1 MQTLAKI
8 VNWIVR
14 VTGYAV
20 GAILILA
27 VAALAIF
34 GFTSFGARIVTERI
48 ASTLS
53 NRDMTIEVREPEGLL
68 TGGLRAAEISLSDTR
83 GVFAEIHGVAI
94 DWNPLALLTGTFHA
108 KRFQIDT
115 INVLRKP
122 VRTLPSRPGA
132 ENSGGFALPV
142 KIDVDHVALPDI
154 KLAEAFA
161 GRAFALAAN
170 GSLSADGDGGEAMVN
185 VSRHA
190 VPDARLTAD
199 IAYAPAENRLRLKA
213 ELAEPKGGLLA
224 GFLGLP
230 DNPAV
235 NIDLDGQGPIS
246 DWTGK
251 VQAAL
256 DGQQR
261 AAIEG
266 RHAIGTDGLHH
277 LDLKGGGDL
286 SSLLPAAFRP
296 LFAGQT
302 NIDLAATFDD
312 HGKLDIQT
320 GNIATGSVVIAAS
333 GALDPAGN
341 NSLNANLLGTSG
353 PVDFRWPLA
362 EGEARFLI
370 SGLNLALTGEA
381 QTARLS
387 LSGSLDSATLP
398 QADIGNVKLT
408 AKSDA
413 FNLAARSGSV
423 QLRLVAGD
431 ATFAEPNL
439 NRAVQG
445 PITIAAPLQISPG
458 DIGFNGTTVESAN
471 INGSLNGSYRLAD
484 RALTGNVKLSVE
496 PAALPAAATSRF
508 DQPILVES
516 QVTGTIPSKLALS
529 NLVLKSGTLEAAGN
543 VALDGSMLNADLS
556 GRLPDIG
563 KLMTGASG
571 GAGYALRIGG
581 ELPAISVT
589 ANIKAPSLEIA
600 DRALADLNIDLWGVA
615 DPKAPQGKFAAT
627 GTIDGQPLGIN
638 GDIRSENGKTNIPA
652 LTADVGGNRLTG
664 NLELSPS
671 FTPSGALTFDF
682 PKLGLLAALGG
693 QKAEGDLKG
702 SLGIDSH
709 DGKIALKLVASGASI
724 RRDTLAIAKPD
735 IDLTVSDLSTLA
747 ANGTLRA
754 EEVAAGA
761 NKLGGLSLSF
771 TKQQDRT
778 NFDLDAAYDGN
789 PVMADGTI
797 EMAAGNIGLNLDR
810 LSASPRNI
818 LIELAAPT
826 RVTVTGGVAN
836 LDGLTLKTG
845 AGSVSVTGSAG
856 ETLKLDAI
864 IKELPASLV
873 DGFVPNL
880 SAGGTISGTIAVTGT
895 PAAPIADFKL
905 DWKDATTGQ
914 LKGAGLAPL
923 GIIASGKFADKK
935 LDFDT
940 TIAGADSLL
949 LKTSGDVGLADPT
962 TPVLDIDADILNLP
976 AQVANGFVSDLA
988 AEGAITGKV
997 TASGSLKA
1005 PTANFDLAWKNA
1017 ATSHTKRAG
1026 LAALDVTASGKFAG
1040 DKLDFDAAAS
1050 GANNLSLKANGNV
1063 DLTGTTVG
1071 SVKADATLNNIP
1083 AAIANGFVPDLAAEG
1098 AFSGTVAA
1106 SGSLAAPIAD
1116 FDLHWQNA
1124 ATSHTKRAGL
1134 TGLEARASGKFADNK
1149 LDFDAAASGANNLSL
1164 KANGNVDITG
1174 TTVGSVKVNATL
1186 DNISVAIANGFVPDL
1201 AAEGALSGTVAASGS
1216 LAAPI
1221 ADFDLHWQNAAT
1233 SHTKRAG
1240 LTGLDATASGKFAD
1254 NKLDFDAVVAGADSL
1269 SLKANGN
1276 VAVTGTTIG
1285 TVAADATL
1293 SNIPASLANSF
1304 VADLAA
1310 EGTVS
1315 GRISAAGSLSA
1326 PTANFDLNW
1335 KDAATSHTKRAGLA
1349 ALDITAS
1356 GKFADNKL
1364 DFNAAAGGDQGLSL
1378 KAMGNV
1384 ALAGTA
1390 IDSVN
1395 VDAEIA
1401 KLPAALANAFVP
1413 DLAAGG
1419 IISGTLSAAGTPAAP
1434 KADFKLDW
1442 TGAATSHTRS
1452 AHLSGLALAASG
1464 HLADNKLDFNTNL
1477 GGKDGLSLN
1486 AAGNVAISGTSIRNI
1501 DVKADLANLPAGLAN
1516 GFVPGLAAEG
1526 TVSGTASAS
1535 GALPKPAVDFK
1546 LDWKNA
1552 ATAQTRSSGLSGLS
1566 AAVTGKFANDRVDFD
1581 ASLAGKDG
1589 MLAKAAGG
1597 ATIAGTAIR
1606 DLSINADIP
1615 ALPANIANAFVP
1627 GLGAEGTLS
1636 ASAQTSGTP
1645 ADPIVDFKLN
1655 WKDAATSHTKA
1666 AGLSRLALA
1675 ATGKYA
1681 GDRLDFDADL
1691 SGGGGIS
1698 LKAAGNLSIAGTTI
1712 RSIDVTANAAN
1723 VPAAIA
1729 NGFVPG
1735 IGAEGTISATAKVT
1749 GTLSSPVVDFKVD
1762 WKNAATSQ
1770 TKGAGLSPFTIG
1782 ASGKLADNRLTVD
1795 TNLAGDAGMSLKGG
1809 GSVVISG
1816 NRALDMRFNGNV
1828 PFAVLGAPLA
1838 QQGFVAD
1845 GVAKVDLK
1853 IGGTAAAPVING
1865 TVSTSGAKLVDVRR
1879 NLAVNNLAATVT
1891 FNGNQAVISR
1901 LSGNL
1906 GGGGTISASGT
1917 IGIQPAG
1924 GFPADISIKL
1934 DKAVYVDGTLVV
1946 STVNG
1951 TVGLRGPILSA
1962 TLSGK
1967 LRLDKTSITV
1977 PERLPTSLREIDIRH
1992 KNAPRAVLAQLRDD
2006 GERKPGEKSSTIT
2019 LDLEIDAPSQIF
2031 VRGRGI
2037 DAELGGLV
2045 TIRGTAA
2052 APSVTGGFTMR
2063 RGRLIILNRRLNFS
2077 DKSKITFAGD
2087 LTPALD
2093 MEATST
2099 SGTTTLTV
2107 DVSGLATDPSITFSS
2122 SPQLPQDEV
2131 LAQLIFGQSMSK
2143 LSPVQIA
2150 QLADAVSQLAGNRS
2164 TSLFEGLRNQLGVDD
2179 FDISTDAKG
2188 QTSVSVGRYL
2198 NDRTYFELQQ
2208 GGSAGAK
2215 AIINLDVGRGVK
2227 LRGVAGGNGAGE
2239 AGIVYEREY

>member
-1 MQTLAKI
+1 MQTLTKI

-14 VTGYAV
+14 LTGYVV

-27 VAALAIF
+27 VVALAIF
-34 GFTSFGARIVTERI
+34 GFTSFGARIVTEKI

-53 NRDMTIEVREPEGLL
+53 NRDMTIEVREPQGLL
-68 TGGLRAAEISLSDTR
+68 TGGLRAAEISISDTR

-94 DWNPLALLTGTFHA
+94 DWNPFALLTGTFHA
-108 KRFQIDT
+108 KRFEIEA

-122 VRTLPSRPGA
+122 VRTLPSRPET
-132 ENSGGFALPV
+132 ENSGGFSLPIKV
-142 KIDVDHVALPDI
+142 DVDRIALPDI
-154 KLAEAFA
+154 KLAAPLT
-161 GRAFALAAN
+161 GRAFALAAE
-170 GSLSADGDGGEAMVN
+170 GTLSANGDGGEAVVN
-185 VSRHA
+185 VSRHE
-190 VPDARLTAD
+190 VPDARLAAD
-199 IAYAPAENRLRLKA
+199 IAFAPAENRLRLKA
-213 ELAEPKGGLLA
+213 QLSEPKGGLLA

-230 DNPAV
+230 DSPAV

-246 DWTGK
+246 DWKGK
-251 VQAAL
+251 LQAAL

-261 AAIEG
+261 AAIEA
-266 RHAIGTDGLHH
+266 RHQITEDGLHH

-286 SSLLPAAFRP
+286 SSLLPSAFRP

-302 NIDLAATFDD
+302 NIDLAATFDN
-312 HGKLDIQT
+312 HGKIDIQT

-333 GALDPAGN
+333 GTLDPAGN

-370 SGLNLALTGEA
+370 SGLNLALTGDA
-381 QTARLS
+381 QAARLNV
-387 LSGSLDSATLP
+387 SGSLDTATLP
-398 QADIGNVKLT
+398 QANIGNIKLT

-431 ATFAEPNL
+431 TTFAEPNL

-445 PITIAAPLQISPG
+445 PITIASPLQISPSS
-458 DIGFNGTTVESAN
+458 IGFNGTTVESAN
-471 INGSLNGSYRLAD
+471 INGGLNGSYRLTD
-484 RALTGNVKLSVE
+484 QALTGNLKLTIN
-496 PAALPAAATSRF
+496 PAALPAAVTSRF
-508 DQPILVES
+508 DGPISLES
-516 QVTGTIPSKLALS
+516 QVVGTIPSKFALS

-563 KLMTGASG
+563 KLIPGASG
-571 GAGYALRIGG
+571 GAGYALRVGG

-589 ANIKAPSLEIA
+589 ANLKAPSLEMA
-600 DRALADLNIDLWGVA
+600 DRVLGNLNIDLSGLA
-615 DPKAPQGKFAAT
+615 DPKASQGRIAAT
-627 GTIDGQPLGIN
+627 GTIDGQPIGIN
-638 GDIRSENGKTNIPA
+638 GDIRSQDGKTSIPA
-652 LTADVGGNRLTG
+652 LTADIGDNRLTG
-664 NLELSPS
+664 NVELSSSLEP
-671 FTPSGALTFDF
+671 TGALTFDF
-682 PKLGLLAALGG
+682 PNIGLLAALGG

-702 SLGIDSH
+702 SLGVSSN
-709 DGKIALKLVASGASI
+709 GGRIALKLLATGGSI
-724 RRDTLAIAKPD
+724 RRDTLAIVKPD
-735 IDLTVSDLSTLA
+735 IHVTVSDLKALA
-747 ANGTLRA
+747 ANGTVKA
-754 EEVAAGA
+754 EEVSAGTNRLA
-761 NKLGGLSLSF
+761 GLSLDF
-771 TKQQDRT
+771 TKQQDHT
-778 NFDLDAAYDGN
+778 DFDLDAAYDGN
-789 PVMADGTI
+789 PVL
-797 EMAAGNIGLNLDR
+797 AAGNIEAAGGTMHLNLDR
-810 LSASPRNI
+810 FSASPRNI
-818 LIELAAPT
+818 PIELAAPT
-826 RVTVTGGVAN
+826 QVAIGGGAASLN
-836 LDGLTLKTG
+836 GLTLKTG
-845 AGSVSVTGSAG
+845 TGSVTVTGSAG
-856 ETLKLDAI
+856 ETLKIDADI
-864 IKELPASLV
+864 RELPAALAN
-873 DGFVPNL
+873 GFVPNL
-880 SAGGTISGTIAVTGT
+880 SAGGMISGTIAVTGT
-895 PAAPIADFKL
+895 PAAPVADFKL

-914 LKGAGLAPL
+914 TKGAGLLPL
-923 GIIASGKFADKK
+923 GITAVGKFADNK

-940 TIAGADSLL
+940 TVGSNDGLSLKAAGNVA
-949 LKTSGDVGLADPT
+949 LADPKA
-962 TPVLDIDADILNLP
+962 PVLDVNADILNLP
-976 AQVANGFVSDLA
+976 A
-988 AEGAITGKV
+988 
-997 TASGSLKA
+997 
-1005 PTANFDLAWKNA
+1005 
-1017 ATSHTKRAG
+1017 R
-1026 LAALDVTASGKFAG
+1026 
-1040 DKLDFDAAAS
+1040 
-1050 GANNLSLKANGNV
+1050 
-1063 DLTGTTVG
+1063 
-1071 SVKADATLNNIP
+1071 
-1083 AAIANGFVPDLAAEG
+1083 IANGFVPDLAAEG
-1098 AFSGTVAA
+1098 AITGKLAA
-1106 SGSLAAPIAD
+1106 SGSLANPTAN
-1116 FDLHWQNA
+1116 FDLDWKSA
-1124 ATSHTKRAGL
+1124 ATSQTKRAGL
-1134 TGLEARASGKFADNK
+1134 ADLAVKASGKFADNK
-1149 LDFDAAASGANNLSL
+1149 LDFDTVIGGPNSLSL
-1164 KANGNVDITG
+1164 KATGNVAVKG
-1174 TTVGSVKVNATL
+1174 TTIDTVKVDAALANVPA
-1186 DNISVAIANGFVPDL
+1186 NIANSFVPDL
-1201 AAEGALSGTVAASGS
+1201 AAEGAISGRVSASGS
-1216 LAAPI
+1216 LFAPT
-1221 ADFDLHWQNAAT
+1221 ANFDLNWKNAAM

-1240 LTGLDATASGKFAD
+1240 LAALGVTASGKLAD
-1254 NKLDFDAVVAGADSL
+1254 NKLDFDTGIVGANSL
-1269 SLKANGN
+1269 SLTATGN
-1276 VAVTGTTIG
+1276 VAITGTTIG
-1285 TVAADATL
+1285 NVTVDAALA
-1293 SNIPASLANSF
+1293 NIPANIANSF
-1304 VADLAA
+1304 VPDLAA
-1310 EGTVS
+1310 EGAISGTVS
-1315 GRISAAGSLSA
+1315 ASGSPSA

-1349 ALDITAS
+1349 ALGMTAS
-1356 GKFADNKL
+1356 GKFAENKL
-1364 DFNAAAGGDQGLSL
+1364 DFNAAVSGDKELSL
-1378 KAMGNV
+1378 KATGNV
-1384 ALAGTA
+1384 ALAGRA
-1390 IDSVN
+1390 IDSIK

-1401 KLPAALANAFVP
+1401 KLPASLANAFVP

-1419 IISGTLSAAGTPAAP
+1419 TISGTMSAAGTAAAP

-1442 TGAATSHTRS
+1442 TDAATSQTRS
-1452 AHLSGLALAASG
+1452 ARLSGLALAASG
-1464 HLADNKLDFNTNL
+1464 RFADNRLDFDANL
-1477 GGKDGLSLN
+1477 AGQDGLSLK
-1486 AAGNVAISGTSIRNI
+1486 AAGNVAISGTSVRNL

-1552 ATAQTRSSGLSGLS
+1552 ATAQTKSSGLSGLS
-1566 AAVTGKFANDRVDFD
+1566 AAASGKFANDRVDFD
-1581 ASLAGKDG
+1581 ANLAGKDG
-1589 MLAKAAGG
+1589 VLAKATGG
-1597 ATIAGTAIR
+1597 VTIAGTAIR

-1636 ASAQTSGTP
+1636 ANAVTSGTP
-1645 ADPIVDFKLN
+1645 ANPIVDFKLD

-1666 AGLSRLALA
+1666 AGLARLALA

-1681 GDRLDFDADL
+1681 GDRLDFDANL
-1691 SGGGGIS
+1691 TGGGGIA
-1698 LKAAGNLSIAGTTI
+1698 LKAAGNLSIAGTSI
-1712 RSIDVTANAAN
+1712 RSIDVTANATN
-1723 VPAAIA
+1723 VPAGIA

-1735 IGAEGTISATAKVT
+1735 LAAEGAVSATAKAT
-1749 GTLSSPVVDFKVD
+1749 GALSAPSVDFKVD

-1782 ASGKLADNRLTVD
+1782 ASGKLAENRLTVD
-1795 TNLAGDAGMSLKGG
+1795 TSLAGDAGMSLKGG
-1809 GSVVISG
+1809 GSVVITG
-1816 NRALDMRFNGNV
+1816 ARAIDMRFTGNL

-1845 GVAKVDLK
+1845 GVATVNLQ

-1865 TVSTSGAKLVDVRR
+1865 TVSTNGAKLVDVRR
-1879 NLAVNNLAATVT
+1879 NLAVNNLAATIT
-1891 FNGNQAVISR
+1891 FNGSQAVISR

-1951 TVGLRGPILSA
+1951 TLGLRGPITNA

-1977 PERLPTSLREIDIRH
+1977 PEKLPTSLREIDIRH

-2006 GERKPGEKSSTIT
+2006 GERKPGEKSSVIT
-2019 LDLEIDAPSQIF
+2019 LDLEIDAPSHIF

-2052 APSVTGGFTMR
+2052 APIVTGGFTMR
-2063 RGRLIILNRRLNFS
+2063 RGRLTILNRRLDFS
-2077 DKSKITFAGD
+2077 DKSRITFVGD

-2093 MEATST
+2093 MEATSA
-2099 SGTTTLTV
+2099 SGSTTLTV
-2107 DVSGLATDPSITFSS
+2107 DVAGLATDPAITFSS
-2122 SPQLPQDEV
+2122 SPELPQDEV

-2179 FDISTDAKG
+2179 FDVSTDSKG

-2215 AIINLDVGRGVK
+2215 AVINLDVGRGVK
-2227 LRGVAGGNGAGE
+2227 LRGGAGGNGEGE

>member
-1 MQTLAKI
+1 MQTLTKI

-14 VTGYAV
+14 LTGYAV

-27 VAALAIF
+27 VVALAIF

-53 NRDMTIEVREPEGLL
+53 NRDMTIEVREPQGLL

-108 KRFQIDT
+108 KHFEIQA

-122 VRTLPSRPGA
+122 VRTLPSRPAA
-132 ENSGGFALPV
+132 ENAGGFSLPIKV
-142 KIDVDHVALPDI
+142 DIDRIALPDI
-154 KLAEAFA
+154 KLAAPFA
-161 GRAFALAAN
+161 GRAFALAAE
-170 GSLSADGDGGEAMVN
+170 GSLSANGEGGEAIVN

-190 VPDARLTAD
+190 VPDARLAAD
-199 IAYAPAENRLRLKA
+199 IAFAPAENRLRLKA
-213 ELAEPKGGLLA
+213 QLSEPKGGLLA

-230 DNPAV
+230 DSPAV

-246 DWTGK
+246 DWKGK

-261 AAIEG
+261 AAIET
-266 RHAIGTDGLHH
+266 RHQITADGLHH

-286 SSLLPAAFRP
+286 SSLLPSAFRP

-302 NIDLAATFDD
+302 NIDLATTFDD
-312 HGKLDIQT
+312 RGKIDIQT

-333 GALDPAGN
+333 GTLDPAGN

-362 EGEARFLI
+362 DGEARFLI
-370 SGLNLALTGEA
+370 SGLNLALTGDA
-381 QTARLS
+381 QAARLNV
-387 LSGSLDSATLP
+387 SGSLDTATLP
-398 QADIGNVKLT
+398 QANIGNIKLT

-431 ATFAEPNL
+431 ATFADPNL

-445 PITIAAPLQISPG
+445 PVTIASPLQISP
-458 DIGFNGTTVESAN
+458 DSIGFNGTTVESAN
-471 INGSLNGSYRLAD
+471 INGGLNGSYRQTD
-484 RALTGNVKLSVE
+484 KALTGNLKLTIN
-496 PAALPAAATSRF
+496 PAALPVAATGRF
-508 DQPILVES
+508 DGPISLES
-516 QVTGTIPSKLALS
+516 QVVGTIPSKFALS

-543 VALDGSMLNADLS
+543 VALDDGMLNADLS

-563 KLMTGASG
+563 KLIPGASG
-571 GAGYALRIGG
+571 GAGYALRVGG

-589 ANIKAPSLEIA
+589 ANLKAPSLEMA
-600 DRALADLNIDLWGVA
+600 DRVLGNLNIDLSGLA
-615 DPKAPQGKFAAT
+615 DPKAPQGRIAAT
-627 GTIDGQPLGIN
+627 GTIDGQPISIN
-638 GDIRSENGKTNIPA
+638 GDISSQSGKTSIPA
-652 LTADVGGNRLTG
+652 LTADIGGNRLTG
-664 NLELSPS
+664 NVELSPS
-671 FTPSGALTFDF
+671 LEPTGALTFDF
-682 PKLGLLAALGG
+682 PNIGLLAALGG

-702 SLGIDSH
+702 SLGVSS
-709 DGKIALKLVASGASI
+709 DGGRIALKLLATGGSI
-724 RRDTLAIAKPD
+724 RRDTLAIVKPD
-735 IDLTVSDLSTLA
+735 IDVTVSDLKALA
-747 ANGTLRA
+747 ANGTVKA
-754 EEVAAGA
+754 EEVSAGTNRLA
-761 NKLGGLSLSF
+761 GLSLDF
-771 TKQQDRT
+771 TKQQNHTD
-778 NFDLDAAYDGN
+778 FDLDAAYDGN
-789 PVMADGTI
+789 PVL
-797 EMAAGNIGLNLDR
+797 AAGNIEAAGGTMHLNLER
-810 LSASPRNI
+810 FSASPRNI
-818 LIELAAPT
+818 PIELAAPT
-826 RVTVTGGVAN
+826 QVAIGGGAAN
-836 LDGLTLKTG
+836 LNGVTLKTG
-845 AGSVSVTGSAG
+845 TGSVTVTGSAG
-856 ETLKLDAI
+856 ETLKLDAEI
-864 IKELPASLV
+864 RELPATLAN
-873 DGFVPNL
+873 GFVPNL
-880 SAGGTISGTIAVTGT
+880 SAGGAISGTIAVTGT
-895 PAAPIADFKL
+895 PAAPVADFKL

-914 LKGAGLAPL
+914 TKGAGLAPL
-923 GIIASGKFADKK
+923 GITAGGKFAD
-935 LDFDT
+935 
-940 TIAGADSLL
+940 
-949 LKTSGDVGLADPT
+949 
-962 TPVLDIDADILNLP
+962 
-976 AQVANGFVSDLA
+976 Q
-988 AEGAITGKV
+988 
-997 TASGSLKA
+997 
-1005 PTANFDLAWKNA
+1005 
-1017 ATSHTKRAG
+1017 
-1026 LAALDVTASGKFAG
+1026 
-1040 DKLDFDAAAS
+1040 KLDFDATVGS
-1050 GANNLSLKANGNV
+1050 NDGLSLKAAGNV
-1063 DLTGTTVG
+1063 VLADSKAPVLDINADILDL
-1071 SVKADATLNNIP
+1071 P
-1083 AAIANGFVPDLAAEG
+1083 ARIANGFVPDLAAEG
-1098 AFSGTVAA
+1098 TITGKVSA
-1106 SGSLAAPIAD
+1106 SGSLDAPTAN
-1116 FDLHWQNA
+1116 FDLNWKNA
-1124 ATSHTKRAGL
+1124 ATSQTKRAGL
-1134 TGLEARASGKFADNK
+1134 ADLAVKASGKFADSR
-1149 LDFDAAASGANNLSL
+1149 LDFDTAIGGAN
-1164 KANGNVDITG
+1164 
-1174 TTVGSVKVNATL
+1174 
-1186 DNISVAIANGFVPDL
+1186 
-1201 AAEGALSGTVAASGS
+1201 
-1216 LAAPI
+1216 
-1221 ADFDLHWQNAAT
+1221 
-1233 SHTKRAG
+1233 
-1240 LTGLDATASGKFAD
+1240 
-1254 NKLDFDAVVAGADSL
+1254 SL

-1285 TVAADATL
+1285 HVTVDAALANVPA
-1293 SNIPASLANSF
+1293 NIANSF
-1304 VADLAA
+1304 VPDLAA
-1310 EGTVS
+1310 EGAIS
-1315 GRISAAGSLSA
+1315 GRIAATGTLSA
-1326 PTANFDLNW
+1326 PNANFDLNW

-1349 ALDITAS
+1349 ALGVSASGKFAENKLDFDTAINGADNLSLNANGNVAVKGTTIDTVKVDAALANVPATIANGFVADLAAEGTISGKIAASGSLSAPTADFDLNWKDAAVSHTKRAGLAALGVTAS
-1356 GKFADNKL
+1356 GKFAENKL
-1364 DFNAAAGGDQGLSL
+1364 DFNAAVSGDKELSL
-1378 KAMGNV
+1378 KATGNV
-1384 ALAGTA
+1384 ALAGKT
-1390 IDSVN
+1390 IDSIK

-1401 KLPAALANAFVP
+1401 KLPASLANAFVP

-1419 IISGTLSAAGTPAAP
+1419 TISGTMSAAGTAAAP

-1442 TGAATSHTRS
+1442 TDAATSQTRS

-1464 HLADNKLDFNTNL
+1464 RFADNRLDFDTNL
-1477 GGKDGLSLN
+1477 AGQGGLSLR
-1486 AAGNVAISGTSIRNI
+1486 AAGNVAISGTSVRNL
-1501 DVKADLANLPAGLAN
+1501 DVKADLANLPAALAN

-1552 ATAQTRSSGLSGLS
+1552 ATAQTKSSGLSGLS
-1566 AAVTGKFANDRVDFD
+1566 AAASGKFVNDRVDFD
-1581 ASLAGKDG
+1581 ANLVGKDG
-1589 MLAKAAGG
+1589 VLAKAKGG
-1597 ATIAGTAIR
+1597 VRIAGTAIR

-1636 ASAQTSGTP
+1636 ANAVTSGTP
-1645 ADPIVDFKLN
+1645 ANPIVDFKLD

-1666 AGLSRLALA
+1666 AGLARLALA

-1681 GDRLDFDADL
+1681 GDRLDFDANL
-1691 SGGGGIS
+1691 TGSGGIA
-1698 LKAAGNLSIAGTTI
+1698 LKAAGNLAIAGTSI
-1712 RSIDVTANAAN
+1712 RSVDVTANATN
-1723 VPAAIA
+1723 VPAGIA

-1735 IGAEGTISATAKVT
+1735 LAAEGAVSATAKAT
-1749 GTLSSPVVDFKVD
+1749 GGLSAPSVDFKVD

-1782 ASGKLADNRLTVD
+1782 ASGKLAENRLTVA
-1795 TNLAGDAGMSLKGG
+1795 TSFAGDAGMSLKGG
-1809 GSVVISG
+1809 GSVVITG
-1816 NRALDMRFNGNV
+1816 ARAIDMRFTGNL

-1845 GVAKVDLK
+1845 GVATVNLQ

-1865 TVSTSGAKLVDVRR
+1865 TVSTNGAKLVDVRR
-1879 NLAVNNLAATVT
+1879 NLAVNNLTATVT

-1951 TVGLRGPILSA
+1951 TVALRGPIMNA
-1962 TLSGK
+1962 TLSGR
-1967 LRLDKTSITV
+1967 LRLDKTSISV
-1977 PERLPTSLREIDIRH
+1977 PEKLPTSLSQIDIRH

-2006 GERKPGEKSSTIT
+2006 GERKPGEKSSVIT

-2037 DAELGGLV
+2037 DAELGGRV

-2052 APSVTGGFTMR
+2052 APIVTGGFTMR
-2063 RGRLIILNRRLNFS
+2063 RGRLTILNRRLNFS
-2077 DKSKITFAGD
+2077 DKSRITFAGD

-2107 DVSGLATDPSITFSS
+2107 DVAGLATDPSITFSS

-2179 FDISTDAKG
+2179 FDVSTDEKG
-2188 QTSVSVGRYL
+2188 QTSVNVGRYL

-2227 LRGVAGGNGAGE
+2227 LRGAAGGNGAGE

>member
-1 MQTLAKI
+1 MQTLTKI
-8 VNWIVR
+8 VNWVIR
-14 VTGYAV
+14 LTGYVV
-20 GAILILA
+20 GATLILA
-27 VAALAIF
+27 VVALAIF
-34 GFTSFGARIVTERI
+34 GFTSFGARIVTEKI

-53 NRDMTIEVREPEGLL
+53 NRDMTIEVREPQGLL
-68 TGGLRAAEISLSDTR
+68 TGGLRAAEISISDTR

-108 KRFQIDT
+108 KRFEIEA

-132 ENSGGFALPV
+132 ENSGGFSLPIKV
-142 KIDVDHVALPDI
+142 DVDRIALPDI
-154 KLAEAFA
+154 KLAAPLA
-161 GRAFALAAN
+161 GRAFALAAE
-170 GSLSADGDGGEAMVN
+170 GSLSANGDGGEAVVN

-190 VPDARLTAD
+190 VPDARLAAD
-199 IAYAPAENRLRLKA
+199 IAFAPAENRLRLKA
-213 ELAEPKGGLLA
+213 QLSEPKGGLLA

-230 DNPAV
+230 DSPAV

-246 DWTGK
+246 DWKGK
-251 VQAAL
+251 LQAAL

-261 AAIEG
+261 AAIEA
-266 RHAIGTDGLHH
+266 RHQITEDGLHH

-286 SSLLPAAFRP
+286 SSLLPSAFRP

-302 NIDLAATFDD
+302 NIDLAATFDN
-312 HGKLDIQT
+312 HGKIDIQT

-333 GALDPAGN
+333 GTLDPAGN

-370 SGLNLALTGEA
+370 SGLNLALTGDA
-381 QTARLS
+381 QAARLNV
-387 LSGSLDSATLP
+387 SGSLDTATLP
-398 QADIGNVKLT
+398 QANIGNVKLT

-445 PITIAAPLQISPG
+445 PITIASPLQISPSG
-458 DIGFNGTTVESAN
+458 IGFNGTTVESAN
-471 INGSLNGSYRLAD
+471 INGGLNGSYRLTD
-484 RALTGNVKLSVE
+484 QALTGNLKLTIN
-496 PAALPAAATSRF
+496 PAALPAAATDRF
-508 DQPILVES
+508 DGPISLES
-516 QVTGTIPSKLALS
+516 QVVGTIPSKFALS

-543 VALDGSMLNADLS
+543 VALDGGILNADLS

-563 KLMTGASG
+563 KLIPGASG
-571 GAGYALRIGG
+571 GAGYALRVGG

-589 ANIKAPSLEIA
+589 ANLKAPSLEMA
-600 DRALADLNIDLWGVA
+600 DRVLGNLNIDLSGLA
-615 DPKAPQGKFAAT
+615 DPKAPQGRIAAT
-627 GTIDGQPLGIN
+627 GTIDGQPIGIN
-638 GDIRSENGKTNIPA
+638 GDIRSQDGKTSIPA
-652 LTADVGGNRLTG
+652 LTADIGDNRLTG
-664 NLELSPS
+664 NVEFSSSLEP
-671 FTPSGALTFDF
+671 TGALTFDF
-682 PKLGLLAALGG
+682 PNIGLLAALGG

-702 SLGIDSH
+702 SLGVSS
-709 DGKIALKLVASGASI
+709 DGGRIALKLLATGGSI
-724 RRDTLAIAKPD
+724 RRDTLAIVKPD
-735 IDLTVSDLSTLA
+735 IDVTVSDLKALA
-747 ANGTLRA
+747 ANGTVKA
-754 EEVAAGA
+754 EEVSAGTNRLA
-761 NKLGGLSLSF
+761 GLSLDF
-771 TKQQDRT
+771 TKQQDHT
-778 NFDLDAAYDGN
+778 DFDLDAAYDGN
-789 PVMADGTI
+789 PVL
-797 EMAAGNIGLNLDR
+797 AAGNIEAAGGTMHLNLDR
-810 LSASPRNI
+810 FSASPRNI
-818 LIELAAPT
+818 PIELAAPT
-826 RVTVTGGVAN
+826 QVAIGGGAAN
-836 LDGLTLKTG
+836 LNGVTLKTG
-845 AGSVSVTGSAG
+845 TGSVTVTGSAG
-856 ETLKLDAI
+856 ETLKIDADI
-864 IKELPASLV
+864 RELPAALAN
-873 DGFVPNL
+873 GFVPNL

-895 PAAPIADFKL
+895 PAAPVADFKL

-914 LKGAGLAPL
+914 TKGAGLAPL
-923 GIIASGKFADKK
+923 GITAGGKFADNK

-940 TIAGADSLL
+940 TVGSNDGLSLKAAGNVA
-949 LKTSGDVGLADPT
+949 LADPKA
-962 TPVLDIDADILNLP
+962 PVLDVRADILNLP
-976 AQVANGFVSDLA
+976 ARV
-988 AEGAITGKV
+988 
-997 TASGSLKA
+997 
-1005 PTANFDLAWKNA
+1005 
-1017 ATSHTKRAG
+1017 
-1026 LAALDVTASGKFAG
+1026 
-1040 DKLDFDAAAS
+1040 
-1050 GANNLSLKANGNV
+1050 
-1063 DLTGTTVG
+1063 
-1071 SVKADATLNNIP
+1071 
-1083 AAIANGFVPDLAAEG
+1083 ANGFVPDLAAEG
-1098 AFSGTVAA
+1098 TITGKLAAAGSLATPTANFDLDWKNAATSQTKRAGLANLGLKASGKFTDNKLDFDTVIGGANSLSLKATGNVAINGTTIGNVKVDAALANVPASIANSFVAELAAEGTISGRVAA
-1106 SGSLAAPIAD
+1106 SGSLAAPTAN
-1116 FDLHWQNA
+1116 FDLDWKNA
-1124 ATSHTKRAGL
+1124 ATTQTKRAGL
-1134 TGLEARASGKFADNK
+1134 ADLGLKASGKFADNK
-1149 LDFDAAASGANNLSL
+1149 LDFDTVIGGANGVSL
-1164 KANGNVDITG
+1164 KANGNIAVTG
-1174 TTVGSVKVNATL
+1174 TTVGNVKVDAAL
-1186 DNISVAIANGFVPDL
+1186 ANIPANIANNFVPDL
-1201 AAEGALSGTVAASGS
+1201 AAEGAISGTVSAS
-1216 LAAPI
+1216 
-1221 ADFDLHWQNAAT
+1221 
-1233 SHTKRAG
+1233 
-1240 LTGLDATASGKFAD
+1240 
-1254 NKLDFDAVVAGADSL
+1254 
-1269 SLKANGN
+1269 
-1276 VAVTGTTIG
+1276 
-1285 TVAADATL
+1285 
-1293 SNIPASLANSF
+1293 
-1304 VADLAA
+1304 
-1310 EGTVS
+1310 
-1315 GRISAAGSLSA
+1315 GSLSA

-1349 ALDITAS
+1349 ALGATAS

-1364 DFNAAAGGDQGLSL
+1364 DFNAAVSGNKDLSL
-1378 KAMGNV
+1378 KAAGNV

-1390 IDSVN
+1390 IDSIK

-1401 KLPAALANAFVP
+1401 KLPASLANTFVP

-1419 IISGTLSAAGTPAAP
+1419 TISGTLSAAGTPAAP

-1442 TGAATSHTRS
+1442 MDAATSHTRS
-1452 AHLSGLALAASG
+1452 ARLSGLALAASG
-1464 HLADNKLDFNTNL
+1464 RFADNRLDFDANL
-1477 GGKDGLSLN
+1477 AGQDGLSLK
-1486 AAGNVAISGTSIRNI
+1486 AAGNVAISGTSVRNL

-1516 GFVPGLAAEG
+1516 GFIPGLAAEG

-1552 ATAQTRSSGLSGLS
+1552 ATAQTKSSGLSGLS
-1566 AAVTGKFANDRVDFD
+1566 AAASGKFANDRVDFD
-1581 ASLAGKDG
+1581 ANLAGKDG
-1589 MLAKAAGG
+1589 VLAKATGG
-1597 ATIAGTAIR
+1597 VTIAGTAIR
-1606 DLSINADIP
+1606 DLSINANIP

-1636 ASAQTSGTP
+1636 ANAVTSGTP
-1645 ADPIVDFKLN
+1645 ANPIVDFKLD

-1681 GDRLDFDADL
+1681 GDRLDFDAAL
-1691 SGGGGIS
+1691 NGSGGIA
-1698 LKAAGNLSIAGTTI
+1698 LKATGNLAIAGTSI
-1712 RSIDVTANAAN
+1712 RSLDVTANTAN
-1723 VPAAIA
+1723 LPAGIA

-1735 IGAEGTISATAKVT
+1735 LAAEGAVSATVKAT
-1749 GTLSSPVVDFKVD
+1749 GALSAPSVDFKVD

-1770 TKGAGLSPFTIG
+1770 TKGAGLSPFSIG
-1782 ASGKLADNRLTVD
+1782 ASGKLAGNKLTVD

-1809 GSVVISG
+1809 GSIVITG
-1816 NRALDMRFNGNV
+1816 NRAIDMRFNGNL

-1838 QQGFVAD
+1838 QQGLVAG
-1845 GVAKVDLK
+1845 GVATVNLQ

-1865 TVSTSGAKLVDVRR
+1865 TVSTNGAKLVDVRR
-1879 NLAVNNLAATVT
+1879 NMAVNNLTATVT
-1891 FNGNQAVISR
+1891 FNGSQAVISR

-1951 TVGLRGPILSA
+1951 TVGLRGPITNA

-1977 PERLPTSLREIDIRH
+1977 PEKLPTSLREIDIRH

-2006 GERKPGEKSSTIT
+2006 GERKPGEKSSVIT
-2019 LDLEIDAPSQIF
+2019 LDLEIDAPSHIF

-2052 APSVTGGFTMR
+2052 APIVTGGFTMR
-2063 RGRLIILNRRLNFS
+2063 RGRMTILNRRLDFS
-2077 DKSKITFAGD
+2077 DKSRITFAGD
-2087 LTPALD
+2087 MTPALD
-2093 MEATST
+2093 MEATSA
-2099 SGTTTLTV
+2099 SGSTTLTV
-2107 DVSGLATDPSITFSS
+2107 DVAGLATDPTITFSS
-2122 SPQLPQDEV
+2122 SPELPQDEV

-2179 FDISTDAKG
+2179 FDVSTDSKG

-2215 AIINLDVGRGVK
+2215 AVINLDVGRGVK
-2227 LRGVAGGNGAGE
+2227 LRGGAGGNGEGE

>member
-1 MQTLAKI
+1 MQTLTKI
-8 VNWIVR
+8 VNWVVR
-14 VTGYAV
+14 LTGYVV
-20 GAILILA
+20 GATLILA
-27 VAALAIF
+27 VVALAIF
-34 GFTSFGARIVTERI
+34 GFTSFGARIVTEKI

-53 NRDMTIEVREPEGLL
+53 NRDMTIEVREPQGLL
-68 TGGLRAAEISLSDTR
+68 TGGLRAAEISISDTR

-108 KRFQIDT
+108 KRFEIEA

-122 VRTLPSRPGA
+122 VRTLPSRPKA
-132 ENSGGFALPV
+132 ENSGGFSLPIKV
-142 KIDVDHVALPDI
+142 DIDRIALPDI
-154 KLAEAFA
+154 KLAAPVA
-161 GRAFALAAN
+161 GRAFALAAE
-170 GSLSADGDGGEAMVN
+170 GSLSANGDGGEAVVN

-190 VPDARLTAD
+190 VPDARLAAD
-199 IAYAPAENRLRLKA
+199 IAFAPAENRLRLKA
-213 ELAEPKGGLLA
+213 QLSEPKGGLLA

-230 DNPAV
+230 DSPAV

-246 DWTGK
+246 DWKGK
-251 VQAAL
+251 LQAAL

-261 AAIEG
+261 AAIEA
-266 RHAIGTDGLHH
+266 RHQITEDGLHH

-286 SSLLPAAFRP
+286 SSLLPSAFRP

-302 NIDLAATFDD
+302 NIDLATTFDN
-312 HGKLDIQT
+312 HGKIDIQT

-333 GALDPAGN
+333 GTLDPAGN

-370 SGLNLALTGEA
+370 SGLNLALTGDA
-381 QTARLS
+381 QTARLNV
-387 LSGSLDSATLP
+387 SGSLDTATLP
-398 QADIGNVKLT
+398 QANIGNIKLT

-445 PITIAAPLQISPG
+445 PITIASPLQISPSG
-458 DIGFNGTTVESAN
+458 IGFNGTTVESAN
-471 INGSLNGSYRLAD
+471 INGSLNGSYRLTD
-484 RALTGNVKLSVE
+484 QALTGNLKLMIN
-496 PAALPAAATSRF
+496 PAALPAAATGKF
-508 DQPILVES
+508 DGPISLES
-516 QVTGTIPSKLALS
+516 QVVGTIPSKFALS

-543 VALDGSMLNADLS
+543 VALDGGILNADLS

-563 KLMTGASG
+563 KLIPGASG
-571 GAGYALRIGG
+571 GAGYALRVGG

-589 ANIKAPSLEIA
+589 ANLKAPSLKMA
-600 DRALADLNIDLWGVA
+600 DRVLGNLNIDLSGLA
-615 DPKAPQGKFAAT
+615 DPKAPQGKIAAT
-627 GTIDGQPLGIN
+627 GTIDGQPIGIN
-638 GDIRSENGKTNIPA
+638 GNITSQDGKISIPA
-652 LTADVGGNRLTG
+652 LTADIGGNRLTG
-664 NLELSPS
+664 NADFSPTLEP
-671 FTPSGALTFDF
+671 TAALTFDF
-682 PKLGLLAALGG
+682 PNVGLLAALGG

-702 SLGIDSH
+702 SLGVSSDG
-709 DGKIALKLVASGASI
+709 GKIALKLLATGGSI
-724 RRDTLAIAKPD
+724 RRDTLAIVKPD
-735 IDLTVSDLSTLA
+735 IDVTVSDLKALA
-747 ANGTLRA
+747 ANGTVKA
-754 EEVAAGA
+754 EEVSAGTNRLA
-761 NKLGGLSLSF
+761 GLSLDF
-771 TKQQDRT
+771 TKQQDHT
-778 NFDLDAAYDGN
+778 DFDLDAAYDGN
-789 PVMADGTI
+789 PVL
-797 EMAAGNIGLNLDR
+797 AAGNIEAAGGTMHLNLDR
-810 LSASPRNI
+810 FSASPRNI
-818 LIELAAPT
+818 PIELAAPT
-826 RVTVTGGVAN
+826 QVSIGGGAASLN
-836 LDGLTLKTG
+836 GLTLKTG
-845 AGSVSVTGSAG
+845 AGSVTVTGSAG
-856 ETLKLDAI
+856 ETLKLDADI
-864 IKELPASLV
+864 RELPAALANS
-873 DGFVPNL
+873 FVPNL

-895 PAAPIADFKL
+895 PAAPVADFKL

-914 LKGAGLAPL
+914 TKGAGLAPL
-923 GIIASGKFADKK
+923 GITAGGKFADNK

-940 TIAGADSLL
+940 TVGSNDGLSLKAAGNV
-949 LKTSGDVGLADPT
+949 TLADPKA
-962 TPVLDIDADILNLP
+962 PVLDVDADILNLP
-976 AQVANGFVSDLA
+976 A
-988 AEGAITGKV
+988 
-997 TASGSLKA
+997 
-1005 PTANFDLAWKNA
+1005 
-1017 ATSHTKRAG
+1017 R
-1026 LAALDVTASGKFAG
+1026 
-1040 DKLDFDAAAS
+1040 
-1050 GANNLSLKANGNV
+1050 
-1063 DLTGTTVG
+1063 
-1071 SVKADATLNNIP
+1071 
-1083 AAIANGFVPDLAAEG
+1083 IANGFVPDLAAEG
-1098 AFSGTVAA
+1098 TITGKLAA
-1106 SGSLAAPIAD
+1106 SGSLANPTAN
-1116 FDLHWQNA
+1116 FDLDWKSA
-1124 ATSHTKRAGL
+1124 ATSQTKRAGL
-1134 TGLEARASGKFADNK
+1134 AELAVKTSGKFADNQ
-1149 LDFDAAASGANNLSL
+1149 LDFDTVIGGAN
-1164 KANGNVDITG
+1164 
-1174 TTVGSVKVNATL
+1174 
-1186 DNISVAIANGFVPDL
+1186 
-1201 AAEGALSGTVAASGS
+1201 
-1216 LAAPI
+1216 
-1221 ADFDLHWQNAAT
+1221 
-1233 SHTKRAG
+1233 
-1240 LTGLDATASGKFAD
+1240 
-1254 NKLDFDAVVAGADSL
+1254 SL

-1276 VAVTGTTIG
+1276 VAITGTTIG
-1285 TVAADATL
+1285 NVTVDAALANVPA
-1293 SNIPASLANSF
+1293 NIANSF
-1304 VADLAA
+1304 VPDLAA
-1310 EGTVS
+1310 EGAVS
-1315 GRISAAGSLSA
+1315 GKITASGSLSA
-1326 PTANFDLNW
+1326 PSADFDLNW

-1349 ALDITAS
+1349 ALGVTAS

-1364 DFNAAAGGDQGLSL
+1364 DFNAAVSGDKDLSL

-1390 IDSVN
+1390 IDSIKVDAALAN
-1395 VDAEIA
+1395 VPANIANSFVADLAAAGAISGKISASGSLSAPSADFDLNWKDAATSHTKRAGLAALGVTASGKLADNKLDFDVAVSGDKDLSLKAMGNVALAGTAIDSIKVDAEIA
-1401 KLPAALANAFVP
+1401 KLPASLANAFVP

-1419 IISGTLSAAGTPAAP
+1419 TVSGTLSAAGTPAAP

-1442 TGAATSHTRS
+1442 MDAATSHTRS

-1464 HLADNKLDFNTNL
+1464 RFADNRLDFDANL
-1477 GGKDGLSLN
+1477 AGKDGLSLK
-1486 AAGNVAISGTSIRNI
+1486 AAGNVAISGTSVRDL

-1552 ATAQTRSSGLSGLS
+1552 ATAQTKSSGLSGLS
-1566 AAVTGKFANDRVDFD
+1566 AAASGKFANDRVDFD
-1581 ASLAGKDG
+1581 ANLAGKDG
-1589 MLAKAAGG
+1589 VLAKATGG
-1597 ATIAGTAIR
+1597 VTIAGTAIR

-1636 ASAQTSGTP
+1636 ASAVTSGTP
-1645 ADPIVDFKLN
+1645 ANPIVDFKLD

-1675 ATGKYA
+1675 ATGKYT
-1681 GDRLDFDADL
+1681 GDRLDFDAAL
-1691 SGGGGIS
+1691 NGGGGIA
-1698 LKAAGNLSIAGTTI
+1698 LKAAGNLAIAGTSI
-1712 RSIDVTANAAN
+1712 RSLDVTANTN
-1723 VPAAIA
+1723 NLPAGIA

-1735 IGAEGTISATAKVT
+1735 LAAEGAVSATVKAT
-1749 GTLSSPVVDFKVD
+1749 GALSAPSVDFKVD

-1770 TKGAGLSPFTIG
+1770 TKGAGLSPFSIG
-1782 ASGKLADNRLTVD
+1782 ASGKLAGNKLTVD
-1795 TNLAGDAGMSLKGG
+1795 TSLAGDAGMSLKGG
-1809 GSVVISG
+1809 GSVVITG
-1816 NRALDMRFNGNV
+1816 NRAMDMRFTGNL

-1838 QQGFVAD
+1838 QQGLVAD
-1845 GVAKVDLK
+1845 GVATVNLQ

-1865 TVSTSGAKLVDVRR
+1865 TVSTNGAKLVDVRR
-1879 NLAVNNLAATVT
+1879 NMAVNNLTATVT
-1891 FNGNQAVISR
+1891 FNGSQAVISR
-1901 LSGNL
+1901 LTGNL

-1951 TVGLRGPILSA
+1951 TVGLRGPITNA

-1977 PERLPTSLREIDIRH
+1977 PEKLPTSLREIDIRH

-2006 GERKPGEKSSTIT
+2006 GEQKPGEKSSVIT
-2019 LDLEIDAPSQIF
+2019 LDLEIDAPSHIF

-2052 APSVTGGFTMR
+2052 APIVTGGFTMR
-2063 RGRLIILNRRLNFS
+2063 RGRMTILNRRLDFS
-2077 DKSKITFAGD
+2077 DKSRITFAGD

-2093 MEATST
+2093 MEATSA
-2099 SGTTTLTV
+2099 SGSTTLTV
-2107 DVSGLATDPSITFSS
+2107 DVAGLATDPAITFSS
-2122 SPQLPQDEV
+2122 SPELPQDEV

-2179 FDISTDAKG
+2179 FDVSTDSKG

-2215 AIINLDVGRGVK
+2215 AVINLDVGRGVK
-2227 LRGVAGGNGAGE
+2227 LRGGAGGNGEGE

>member
-14 VTGYAV
+14 LTGYAV
-20 GAILILA
+20 GATLILA
-27 VAALAIF
+27 VVALAIF
-34 GFTSFGARIVTERI
+34 GFTSFGARIVTEKI

-53 NRDMTIEVREPEGLL
+53 NRDMTIEVREPQGLL
-68 TGGLRAAEISLSDTR
+68 TGGLRAAEISISDTR

-108 KRFQIDT
+108 KRFEIEA

-132 ENSGGFALPV
+132 ENSGGFNLPIKV
-142 KIDVDHVALPDI
+142 DIDRVALPDI
-154 KLAEAFA
+154 KLAAPVA
-161 GRAFALAAN
+161 GRAFALAAE
-170 GSLSADGDGGEAMVN
+170 GSLSANGDGGEAVVN

-190 VPDARLTAD
+190 VPDARLAAD
-199 IAYAPAENRLRLKA
+199 IAFAPAENRLRLKA
-213 ELAEPKGGLLA
+213 QLSEPKGGLLA

-230 DNPAV
+230 DSPAV

-246 DWTGK
+246 DWKGK

-261 AAIEG
+261 AAIEA
-266 RHAIGTDGLHH
+266 RHQITADGLHH

-286 SSLLPAAFRP
+286 SSLLPSAFRP

-302 NIDLAATFDD
+302 NIDLATTFDN
-312 HGKLDIQT
+312 HGKIDIQT

-333 GALDPAGN
+333 GTLDPAGN

-370 SGLNLALTGEA
+370 SGLNLALTGDA
-381 QTARLS
+381 QAARLNV
-387 LSGSLDSATLP
+387 SGSLDTATLP
-398 QADIGNVKLT
+398 QANIGNIKLT

-431 ATFAEPNL
+431 VTFSDPNL

-445 PITIAAPLQISPG
+445 PVTIASPLQISPSG
-458 DIGFNGTTVESAN
+458 IGFNATTVESAN
-471 INGSLNGSYRLAD
+471 INGGLNGSYRLAD
-484 RALTGNVKLSVE
+484 KALTGNLKLTID
-496 PAALPAAATSRF
+496 PAALPAAVTTRF
-508 DQPILVES
+508 DGPISLES
-516 QVTGTIPSKLALS
+516 QMVGTIPSKFALS
-529 NLVLKSGTLEAAGN
+529 NIVLKSGTLEAAGN
-543 VALDGSMLNADLS
+543 VALDDGMLNADLS

-563 KLMTGASG
+563 KLIPGASG
-571 GAGYALRIGG
+571 GAGYALRVGG

-589 ANIKAPSLEIA
+589 ANLKAASLEMA
-600 DRALADLNIDLWGVA
+600 DRVLGNLNIDLSGLA
-615 DPKAPQGKFAAT
+615 DPKAPQGRIAAT
-627 GTIDGQPLGIN
+627 GTIDGQPIRIN
-638 GDIRSENGKTNIPA
+638 GDISSRDGKTSIPA
-652 LTADVGGNRLTG
+652 LTADIGGNRLTG
-664 NLELSPS
+664 NVEFSPS
-671 FTPSGALTFDF
+671 LEPTGALSFDF
-682 PKLGLLAALGG
+682 PNVGLLAALGG
-693 QKAEGDLKG
+693 QKVEGDLKG
-702 SLGIDSH
+702 SLGISSDS
-709 DGKIALKLVASGASI
+709 GRIALKLLATGGSI

-735 IDLTVSDLSTLA
+735 IDVTVSDLKALA
-747 ANGTLRA
+747 AKGTVKAA
-754 EEVAAGA
+754 EVSVGTNRLAGF
-761 NKLGGLSLSF
+761 SLDF
-771 TKQQDRT
+771 TKQQDHT
-778 NFDLDAAYDGN
+778 DFHLDAAYDGN
-789 PVMADGTI
+789 PVL
-797 EMAAGNIGLNLDR
+797 AAGNIEAAAGTMQLNLDR
-810 LSASPRNI
+810 FSASPRNI
-818 LIELAAPT
+818 PIDLAAPT
-826 RVTVTGGVAN
+826 QVAIAGGAASLN
-836 LDGLTLKTG
+836 GLTLKTG
-845 AGSVSVTGSAG
+845 TGSVTVTGSAG
-856 ETLKLDAI
+856 ETLKLDADI
-864 IKELPASLV
+864 HELPAALAN
-873 DGFVPNL
+873 GFVPNL

-895 PAAPIADFKL
+895 PAAPVADFKL

-914 LKGAGLAPL
+914 TKGAGLAPL
-923 GIIASGKFADKK
+923 GITAGGKFADNK

-940 TIAGADSLL
+940 TIGSNDGLSLKAAGNVA
-949 LKTSGDVGLADPT
+949 LADPKA
-962 TPVLDIDADILNLP
+962 PVLDVNADILNLP
-976 AQVANGFVSDLA
+976 A
-988 AEGAITGKV
+988 
-997 TASGSLKA
+997 
-1005 PTANFDLAWKNA
+1005 
-1017 ATSHTKRAG
+1017 R
-1026 LAALDVTASGKFAG
+1026 
-1040 DKLDFDAAAS
+1040 
-1050 GANNLSLKANGNV
+1050 
-1063 DLTGTTVG
+1063 
-1071 SVKADATLNNIP
+1071 
-1083 AAIANGFVPDLAAEG
+1083 IANGFVPDLAAEG
-1098 AFSGTVAA
+1098 TITGKLAA
-1106 SGSLAAPIAD
+1106 SGSLAAPTANFDLDWKSAATSQTKRAGLADLAVKASGKFGDNKLDFNTTIGGANSLSLKANGNIAITGTTIGNVTVDAALANVPANIANSFVPDLAAEGAISGKISASGSLSAPSAD
-1116 FDLHWQNA
+1116 FDLDWKDAATSQTKRAGLAALGVTASGKFTENKLDFDTVIVGANSLSLKATGDVAITGTTIGNITVDAALANVPANIANSFVADLSAEGAISGKIAASGSLTAPNADFDLNWKDA

-1134 TGLEARASGKFADNK
+1134 VALGLTASGKLADNK
-1149 LDFDAAASGANNLSL
+1149 LDFSTVIVGANNLSL
-1164 KANGNVDITG
+1164 TATGDVAITG
-1174 TTVGSVKVNATL
+1174 TTIGNVKVDAALANVPA
-1186 DNISVAIANGFVPDL
+1186 NIANSFVPGL
-1201 AAEGALSGTVAASGS
+1201 AAEGAISGKIAASGS
-1216 LAAPI
+1216 P
-1221 ADFDLHWQNAAT
+1221 
-1233 SHTKRAG
+1233 
-1240 LTGLDATASGKFAD
+1240 
-1254 NKLDFDAVVAGADSL
+1254 
-1269 SLKANGN
+1269 
-1276 VAVTGTTIG
+1276 
-1285 TVAADATL
+1285 
-1293 SNIPASLANSF
+1293 
-1304 VADLAA
+1304 
-1310 EGTVS
+1310 
-1315 GRISAAGSLSA
+1315 SA
-1326 PTANFDLNW
+1326 PTADFDLNW

-1349 ALDITAS
+1349 ALGVTAS
-1356 GKFADNKL
+1356 GKFAENKL
-1364 DFNAAAGGDQGLSL
+1364 DFNAAVSGDKDLSL
-1378 KAMGNV
+1378 KAIGNV

-1390 IDSVN
+1390 IDSIK

-1401 KLPAALANAFVP
+1401 KLPASLANAFVP

-1419 IISGTLSAAGTPAAP
+1419 TISGTLSAAGTFAAP

-1442 TGAATSHTRS
+1442 TDAATSQTRL

-1464 HLADNKLDFNTNL
+1464 HFADNRLDFDTNL
-1477 GGKDGLSLN
+1477 AGQGGLSLK
-1486 AAGNVAISGTSIRNI
+1486 AAGNVAISGTSVRNL

-1526 TVSGTASAS
+1526 SVSGTASAS

-1552 ATAQTRSSGLSGLS
+1552 ATAQTKSSGLSGLS
-1566 AAVTGKFANDRVDFD
+1566 AAASGKFANDRVDFD
-1581 ASLAGKDG
+1581 ANLAGKDG
-1589 MLAKAAGG
+1589 VLAKAKGG
-1597 ATIAGTAIR
+1597 VTIAGTAIR

-1636 ASAQTSGTP
+1636 ASAITSGTP
-1645 ADPIVDFKLN
+1645 ANPIVDFKLD

-1681 GDRLDFDADL
+1681 GDRLDFDANL
-1691 SGGGGIS
+1691 TGGGGIA
-1698 LKAAGNLSIAGTTI
+1698 LKAAGDLSIAGTSI
-1712 RSIDVTANAAN
+1712 RSIDVTANATN
-1723 VPAAIA
+1723 VPAGIA

-1735 IGAEGTISATAKVT
+1735 LAAEGAVSATVKAS
-1749 GTLSSPVVDFKVD
+1749 GALSAPSVDFKVD

-1770 TKGAGLSPFTIG
+1770 TKGAGLSPFSIG
-1782 ASGKLADNRLTVD
+1782 ASGKLAGNKLTVD
-1795 TNLAGDAGMSLKGG
+1795 TSLAGDVGMSLKGG
-1809 GSVVISG
+1809 GSVVITG
-1816 NRALDMRFNGNV
+1816 NRAIDMHFTGNL

-1838 QQGFVAD
+1838 QQGLVAD
-1845 GVAKVDLK
+1845 GVATVNLQ

-1865 TVSTSGAKLVDVRR
+1865 TVSTNGAKLVDVRR

-1891 FNGNQAVISR
+1891 FNGSQAVISR

-1951 TVGLRGPILSA
+1951 TVGLRGPIASA

-1967 LRLDKTSITV
+1967 LLLDKTSITV
-1977 PERLPTSLREIDIRH
+1977 PEKLPTSLREIDIRH
-1992 KNAPRAVLAQLRDD
+1992 KNAPRAVLAQMRDN
-2006 GERKPGEKSSTIT
+2006 GERKPGEKSSVIT
-2019 LDLEIDAPSQIF
+2019 LDLEIDAPSHIF

-2037 DAELGGLV
+2037 DAELGGQV

-2052 APSVTGGFTMR
+2052 APIVTGGFTMR
-2063 RGRLIILNRRLNFS
+2063 RGRLTILNRRLDFS
-2077 DKSKITFAGD
+2077 DKSRITFAGD

-2093 MEATST
+2093 MEATSS

-2107 DVSGLATDPSITFSS
+2107 DVAGLATDPAITFSS
-2122 SPQLPQDEV
+2122 SPELPQDEV

-2179 FDISTDAKG
+2179 FDVSTDSKG

-2215 AIINLDVGRGVK
+2215 AVINLDVGRGVK
-2227 LRGVAGGNGAGE
+2227 LRGGAGGNGEGE

>member
-1 MQTLAKI
+1 MQMLAKI

-14 VTGYAV
+14 LTGYAV
-20 GAILILA
+20 GVTLILA

-34 GFTSFGARIVTERI
+34 GFTSFGARIVTEKI

-53 NRDMTIEVREPEGLL
+53 NRDMTIQVREPQGLL
-68 TGGLRAAEISLSDTR
+68 TGGLRAAEISISDTR
-83 GVFAEIHGVAI
+83 GVFAEIHGIAI

-108 KRFQIDT
+108 KRFEIEA

-132 ENSGGFALPV
+132 ENSGGFALPIKV
-142 KIDVDHVALPDI
+142 DIDRVALPDI
-154 KLAEAFA
+154 KLAAPVA
-161 GRAFALAAN
+161 GRAFALAAE
-170 GSLSADGDGGEAMVN
+170 GSLSANGDGGEAVVN

-190 VPDARLTAD
+190 VPDARLAAD

-213 ELAEPKGGLLA
+213 QLSEPKGGLLA

-230 DNPAV
+230 DSPAV

-246 DWTGK
+246 DWKGK

-261 AAIEG
+261 AAIEA
-266 RHAIGTDGLHH
+266 RHQITADGLHH

-286 SSLLPAAFRP
+286 SSLLPSAFRP

-302 NIDLAATFDD
+302 NIDLATTFDD
-312 HGKLDIQT
+312 RGKIDIQT

-333 GALDPAGN
+333 GTLDPAGN

-370 SGLNLALTGEA
+370 SGLNLALTGDA
-381 QTARLS
+381 QAARLNV
-387 LSGSLDSATLP
+387 SGSLDTATLP
-398 QADIGNVKLT
+398 QANIGNIKLT

-431 ATFAEPNL
+431 TTFTDPNL

-445 PITIAAPLQISPG
+445 PVTIASPLQISPSG
-458 DIGFNGTTVESAN
+458 IGFNGTTVESAN
-471 INGSLNGSYRLAD
+471 INGGLNGSYRLAD
-484 RALTGNVKLSVE
+484 KALTGNLKLTIN
-496 PAALPAAATSRF
+496 PAALPAAMTSRF
-508 DQPILVES
+508 DGPISLES
-516 QVTGTIPSKLALS
+516 QVVGTIPSKFALS

-543 VALDGSMLNADLS
+543 VALDGGTLNADLS

-563 KLMTGASG
+563 KLIPGASG
-571 GAGYALRIGG
+571 GAGYALRVGG

-589 ANIKAPSLEIA
+589 ANLKAASLEMA
-600 DRALADLNIDLWGVA
+600 DRVLGNLNIDLSGLA
-615 DPKAPQGKFAAT
+615 DPKAPQGRIAAT
-627 GTIDGQPLGIN
+627 GTIDGQPIGIN
-638 GDIRSENGKTNIPA
+638 GDITSQDGKISIPA
-652 LTADVGGNRLTG
+652 LTADIGGNRLTG
-664 NLELSPS
+664 NAEFSPTLEP
-671 FTPSGALTFDF
+671 TAALTFDF
-682 PKLGLLAALGG
+682 PNVGLLAALGG

-702 SLGIDSH
+702 SLGVSSDS
-709 DGKIALKLVASGASI
+709 GKIALKLLATGGSI
-724 RRDTLAIAKPD
+724 HRDTLAIVKPD
-735 IDLTVSDLSTLA
+735 IDVTISDLNALA
-747 ANGTLRA
+747 ANGTIKA
-754 EEVAAGA
+754 EGVSAGT
-761 NKLGGLSLSF
+761 NKLAGLSLGF
-771 TKQQDRT
+771 TKQQNHTD
-778 NFDLDAAYDGN
+778 FDLDAAYDGN
-789 PVMADGTI
+789 PVL
-797 EMAAGNIGLNLDR
+797 AAGNIEAQDGTIHLNLDR
-810 LSASPRNI
+810 FSASPRNI
-818 LIELAAPT
+818 PIELAAPT
-826 RVTVTGGVAN
+826 QVAIGGGAAN
-836 LDGLTLKTG
+836 LNGLMLKTG
-845 AGSVSVTGSAG
+845 TGSVTVSGSAG
-856 ETLKLDAI
+856 ETLKLDADI
-864 IKELPASLV
+864 RELPAALAN
-873 DGFVPNL
+873 GFVPNL

-895 PAAPIADFKL
+895 PAAPVADFKL
-905 DWKDATTGQ
+905 GWKDATTGQ
-914 LKGAGLAPL
+914 TKGAGLAPL
-923 GIIASGKFADKK
+923 DITAGGKFADNK

-940 TIAGADSLL
+940 TVGSNDGLSLKAAGNVA
-949 LKTSGDVGLADPT
+949 LADPKA
-962 TPVLDIDADILNLP
+962 PVLDVNADILNLP
-976 AQVANGFVSDLA
+976 ARIANGFVPDLA
-988 AEGAITGKV
+988 AAGTITGKV
-997 TASGSLKA
+997 TASGSLAA
-1005 PTANFDLAWKNA
+1005 PTANFDLNWKDA
-1017 ATSHTKRAG
+1017 ATSQTKRAG
-1026 LAALDVTASGKFAG
+1026 LA
-1040 DKLDFDAAAS
+1040 
-1050 GANNLSLKANGNV
+1050 
-1063 DLTGTTVG
+1063 DLG
-1071 SVKADATLNNIP
+1071 VKAT
-1083 AAIANGFVPDLAAEG
+1083 
-1098 AFSGTVAA
+1098 
-1106 SGSLAAPIAD
+1106 
-1116 FDLHWQNA
+1116 
-1124 ATSHTKRAGL
+1124 
-1134 TGLEARASGKFADNK
+1134 GKFADNK
-1149 LDFDAAASGANNLSL
+1149 LDFDTAIGGGNSLSV
-1164 KANGNVDITG
+1164 KATGNVAITG
-1174 TTVGSVKVNATL
+1174 TTIGNVKVDAALANVPA
-1186 DNISVAIANGFVPDL
+1186 NIANSFAADL
-1201 AAEGALSGTVAASGS
+1201 AAEGA
-1216 LAAPI
+1216 I
-1221 ADFDLHWQNAAT
+1221 
-1233 SHTKRAG
+1233 
-1240 LTGLDATASGKFAD
+1240 SGK
-1254 NKLDFDAVVAGADSL
+1254 
-1269 SLKANGN
+1269 
-1276 VAVTGTTIG
+1276 
-1285 TVAADATL
+1285 
-1293 SNIPASLANSF
+1293 
-1304 VADLAA
+1304 
-1310 EGTVS
+1310 
-1315 GRISAAGSLSA
+1315 ISASGSLSA
-1326 PTANFDLNW
+1326 PSADFDLTW

-1349 ALDITAS
+1349 ALGVTAS

-1364 DFNAAAGGDQGLSL
+1364 DFNAVVGGANSLSLKANGNLAIKGTTIDNLTVDATLANVPANIANSFVADLAAEGAISGRISATGSLPVPNADFDLTWKDAATSHTKRAGLAALGVTASGKFAENKLDFNAAVSGDKDLSL

-1390 IDSVN
+1390 IDSIK

-1401 KLPAALANAFVP
+1401 KLPASLANAFVP
-1413 DLAAGG
+1413 NLAAGG
-1419 IISGTLSAAGTPAAP
+1419 TISGTTSASGTLAAP

-1442 TGAATSHTRS
+1442 TDAATSQTRS
-1452 AHLSGLALAASG
+1452 AHLSGLALTTSG
-1464 HLADNKLDFNTNL
+1464 RFADDRLDFNATL
-1477 GGKDGLSLN
+1477 AGKDGLSLK
-1486 AAGNVAISGTSIRNI
+1486 AAGNVAILGTSVKTL

-1552 ATAQTRSSGLSGLS
+1552 ATAQPKSSGLSGLS
-1566 AAVTGKFANDRVDFD
+1566 AAASGKFVNDRVDFD
-1581 ASLAGKDG
+1581 ANLAGKDG
-1589 MLAKAAGG
+1589 VLAKATGG
-1597 ATIAGTAIR
+1597 VTIAGTAIR

-1636 ASAQTSGTP
+1636 ANAITSGTP
-1645 ADPIVDFKLN
+1645 ANPIVDFKLN

-1681 GDRLDFDADL
+1681 GDRLDFDAAL
-1691 SGGGGIS
+1691 NGSGGIA
-1698 LKAAGNLSIAGTTI
+1698 LKAAGNLAIAGT
-1712 RSIDVTANAAN
+1712 SIKSLDVTANTTN
-1723 VPAAIA
+1723 LPAGIA

-1735 IGAEGTISATAKVT
+1735 LAAEGAVSATAKAT
-1749 GTLSSPVVDFKVD
+1749 GALSAPSVDFKVD

-1770 TKGAGLSPFTIG
+1770 TKGAGLSPFNIG
-1782 ASGKLADNRLTVD
+1782 ASGKLAGNRLTVD
-1795 TNLAGDAGMSLKGG
+1795 TSLAGDAGMSLKGG
-1809 GSVVISG
+1809 GSVVITG
-1816 NRALDMRFNGNV
+1816 NRALDMRFNGNL

-1838 QQGFVAD
+1838 QQGLVAD
-1845 GVAKVDLK
+1845 GVATVNLQ

-1891 FNGNQAVISR
+1891 FNGSQAVISR

-1951 TVGLRGPILSA
+1951 TVGLRGPIMNA

-1977 PERLPTSLREIDIRH
+1977 PEKLPTSLREVDIRH

-2006 GERKPGEKSSTIT
+2006 GERKPGEKSSVIT
-2019 LDLEIDAPSQIF
+2019 LDLEIDAPSHIF

-2037 DAELGGLV
+2037 DAELGGRV

-2052 APSVTGGFTMR
+2052 APIVTGGFIMR
-2063 RGRLIILNRRLNFS
+2063 RGRMTILNRRLDFS
-2077 DKSKITFAGD
+2077 DKSRITFAGD

-2093 MEATST
+2093 MEATSA
-2099 SGTTTLTV
+2099 SGSTTLTV
-2107 DVSGLATDPSITFSS
+2107 DVAGLATDPAITFSS

-2179 FDISTDAKG
+2179 FDVSTDSKG

-2215 AIINLDVGRGVK
+2215 AVINLDVGRGVK
-2227 LRGVAGGNGAGE
+2227 LRGAAGGNGAGE

>member
-1 MQTLAKI
+1 MQMLAKI
-8 VNWIVR
+8 FNWIVR
-14 VTGYAV
+14 LTGYAV
-20 GAILILA
+20 GVTLILA

-34 GFTSFGARIVTERI
+34 GFTSFGARIVTEKI

-53 NRDMTIEVREPEGLL
+53 NRDMTIQVREPQGLL
-68 TGGLRAAEISLSDTR
+68 TGGLRAAEISFSDTR
-83 GVFAEIHGVAI
+83 GVFAEIHGIAI

-108 KRFQIDT
+108 KRFEIEA

-132 ENSGGFALPV
+132 ENSGGFALPIKV
-142 KIDVDHVALPDI
+142 DIDRVALPDI
-154 KLAEAFA
+154 KLAAPVA
-161 GRAFALAAN
+161 GRAFALAAE
-170 GSLSADGDGGEAMVN
+170 GSLSANGDGGEAVVN

-190 VPDARLTAD
+190 VPDARLAAD

-213 ELAEPKGGLLA
+213 QLSEPKGGLLA

-230 DNPAV
+230 DSPAV

-246 DWTGK
+246 DWKGK

-261 AAIEG
+261 AAIEA
-266 RHAIGTDGLHH
+266 RHQITADGLHH

-286 SSLLPAAFRP
+286 SSLLPSAFRP

-302 NIDLAATFDD
+302 NIDLATTFDD
-312 HGKLDIQT
+312 RGKIDIQT

-333 GALDPAGN
+333 GTLDPAGN

-370 SGLNLALTGEA
+370 SGLNLALTGDA
-381 QTARLS
+381 QAARLNV
-387 LSGSLDSATLP
+387 SGSVDTATLP
-398 QADIGNVKLT
+398 QANIGNIKLT

-431 ATFAEPNL
+431 TTFTDPNL

-445 PITIAAPLQISPG
+445 PVTIASPLQISPSG
-458 DIGFNGTTVESAN
+458 IGFNGTTVESAN
-471 INGSLNGSYRLAD
+471 INGGLNGSYRLAD
-484 RALTGNVKLSVE
+484 KALTGNLKLTIN
-496 PAALPAAATSRF
+496 PAALPAAMTSRF
-508 DQPILVES
+508 DGPISLES
-516 QVTGTIPSKLALS
+516 QVVGTIPSKFALS

-543 VALDGSMLNADLS
+543 VALDGGTLNADLS

-563 KLMTGASG
+563 KLIPGASG
-571 GAGYALRIGG
+571 GAGYALRVGG

-589 ANIKAPSLEIA
+589 ANLKAASLEMA
-600 DRALADLNIDLWGVA
+600 DRVLGNLNIDLSGLA
-615 DPKAPQGKFAAT
+615 DPKAPQGRIAAT
-627 GTIDGQPLGIN
+627 GTIDGQPIGIN
-638 GDIRSENGKTNIPA
+638 GDITSQDGKISIPA
-652 LTADVGGNRLTG
+652 LTADIGGNRLTG
-664 NLELSPS
+664 NAEFSPTLEP
-671 FTPSGALTFDF
+671 TAALTFDF
-682 PKLGLLAALGG
+682 PNVGLLAALGG

-702 SLGIDSH
+702 SLGVSSDS
-709 DGKIALKLVASGASI
+709 GKIALKLLATGGSI
-724 RRDTLAIAKPD
+724 HRDTLAIVKPD
-735 IDLTVSDLSTLA
+735 IDVTISDLNALA
-747 ANGTLRA
+747 ANGTIKA
-754 EEVAAGA
+754 EGVSAGT
-761 NKLGGLSLSF
+761 NKLAGLSLGF
-771 TKQQDRT
+771 TKQQNHTDY
-778 NFDLDAAYDGN
+778 DLDAAYDGN
-789 PVMADGTI
+789 PVL
-797 EMAAGNIGLNLDR
+797 AAGNIEAQDGTIHLNLDR
-810 LSASPRNI
+810 FSASPRNI
-818 LIELAAPT
+818 PIELAAPT
-826 RVTVTGGVAN
+826 QVAIGGGAAN
-836 LDGLTLKTG
+836 LNGLMLKTG
-845 AGSVSVTGSAG
+845 TGSVTVTGSAG
-856 ETLKLDAI
+856 ETLKLNANI
-864 IKELPASLV
+864 RELPAALAN
-873 DGFVPNL
+873 GFVPNL

-895 PAAPIADFKL
+895 PAAPVADFKL

-914 LKGAGLAPL
+914 TKGAGLAPL
-923 GIIASGKFADKK
+923 DITAGGKFADNK

-940 TIAGADSLL
+940 TVGSNDGLSLKAAGNVA
-949 LKTSGDVGLADPT
+949 LADPKA
-962 TPVLDIDADILNLP
+962 PVLDVNADILNLP
-976 AQVANGFVSDLA
+976 A
-988 AEGAITGKV
+988 
-997 TASGSLKA
+997 
-1005 PTANFDLAWKNA
+1005 
-1017 ATSHTKRAG
+1017 R
-1026 LAALDVTASGKFAG
+1026 
-1040 DKLDFDAAAS
+1040 
-1050 GANNLSLKANGNV
+1050 
-1063 DLTGTTVG
+1063 
-1071 SVKADATLNNIP
+1071 
-1083 AAIANGFVPDLAAEG
+1083 IANGFVPDLAA
-1098 AFSGTVAA
+1098 AGTITGKVAA
-1106 SGSLAAPIAD
+1106 SGSLAAPTAN
-1116 FDLHWQNA
+1116 FDLNWKDA
-1124 ATSHTKRAGL
+1124 ATSQTKRAGL
-1134 TGLEARASGKFADNK
+1134 ADLGVKASGKFADSK
-1149 LDFDAAASGANNLSL
+1149 LDFNTAIGG
-1164 KANGNVDITG
+1164 GN
-1174 TTVGSVKVNATL
+1174 
-1186 DNISVAIANGFVPDL
+1186 
-1201 AAEGALSGTVAASGS
+1201 
-1216 LAAPI
+1216 
-1221 ADFDLHWQNAAT
+1221 
-1233 SHTKRAG
+1233 
-1240 LTGLDATASGKFAD
+1240 
-1254 NKLDFDAVVAGADSL
+1254 SL
-1269 SLKANGN
+1269 SLKATGN
-1276 VAVTGTTIG
+1276 VAITGTTIDN
-1285 TVAADATL
+1285 VKVDAALANVPA
-1293 SNIPASLANSF
+1293 NIANSF

-1310 EGTVS
+1310 EGVIS
-1315 GRISAAGSLSA
+1315 GKIAASGSLSA
-1326 PTANFDLNW
+1326 PSADFDLTW

-1349 ALDITAS
+1349 ALGVTAS

-1364 DFNAAAGGDQGLSL
+1364 DFNAVVGGANSLSLKAIGNVAITGTTIDNLTVDATLANVPANIANSFVADLAAEGAISGKISATGSLPVPNADFDLTWKDAATSHTKRAGLAALGVTASGKFAENKLDFNAAVSGDKDLSL

-1390 IDSVN
+1390 IDSIK

-1401 KLPAALANAFVP
+1401 KLPASLANAFVP
-1413 DLAAGG
+1413 NLAAGG
-1419 IISGTLSAAGTPAAP
+1419 TISGTASASGTLAAP

-1442 TGAATSHTRS
+1442 TDAATSQTRS
-1452 AHLSGLALAASG
+1452 AHLSGLALTTSG
-1464 HLADNKLDFNTNL
+1464 RFADDRLDFDANL
-1477 GGKDGLSLN
+1477 AGQDGLSLK
-1486 AAGNVAISGTSIRNI
+1486 AAGNVAISGTSVKTL

-1516 GFVPGLAAEG
+1516 GFVPGLGAEG

-1552 ATAQTRSSGLSGLS
+1552 ATAQTKSSGLSGLS
-1566 AAVTGKFANDRVDFD
+1566 AAASGKFANDRVDFD
-1581 ASLAGKDG
+1581 ANLAGKDG
-1589 MLAKAAGG
+1589 VLAKATGG
-1597 ATIAGTAIR
+1597 VTIAGTAIR

-1636 ASAQTSGTP
+1636 ASAITSGTP
-1645 ADPIVDFKLN
+1645 ANPIVDFKLN

-1666 AGLSRLALA
+1666 AGLSRLVLA

-1681 GDRLDFDADL
+1681 GDRLDFDAAL
-1691 SGGGGIS
+1691 NGSGGIA
-1698 LKAAGNLSIAGTTI
+1698 LKATGNLAIAGT
-1712 RSIDVTANAAN
+1712 SIKSLDVTANTTN
-1723 VPAAIA
+1723 LPASIA

-1735 IGAEGTISATAKVT
+1735 LAAEGAVSATAKAT
-1749 GTLSSPVVDFKVD
+1749 GALSAPSVDFKVD

-1770 TKGAGLSPFTIG
+1770 TKGAGLSPFSIG
-1782 ASGKLADNRLTVD
+1782 ASGKLAGNRLTVD
-1795 TNLAGDAGMSLKGG
+1795 TSLAGDTGMSLKGG
-1809 GSVVISG
+1809 GSVVITG
-1816 NRALDMRFNGNV
+1816 NRALDMRFNGNL

-1838 QQGFVAD
+1838 QQGLVAD
-1845 GVAKVDLK
+1845 GVATVNLQ

-1891 FNGNQAVISR
+1891 FNGSQAVISR

-1951 TVGLRGPILSA
+1951 TVGLRGPIMNA

-1977 PERLPTSLREIDIRH
+1977 PEKLPTSLREVDIRH

-2006 GERKPGEKSSTIT
+2006 GERKPGEKSSVIT
-2019 LDLEIDAPSQIF
+2019 LDLEIDAPSHIF

-2037 DAELGGLV
+2037 DAELGGRV

-2052 APSVTGGFTMR
+2052 APIVTGGFIMR
-2063 RGRLIILNRRLNFS
+2063 RGRMTILNRRLDFS
-2077 DKSKITFAGD
+2077 DKSRITFAGD

-2093 MEATST
+2093 MEATSA
-2099 SGTTTLTV
+2099 SGSTTLTV
-2107 DVSGLATDPSITFSS
+2107 DVAGLATDPAITFSS

-2179 FDISTDAKG
+2179 FDVSTDSKG

-2215 AIINLDVGRGVK
+2215 AVINLDVGRGVK
-2227 LRGVAGGNGAGE
+2227 LRGGAGGNGEGE

>member
-1 MQTLAKI
+1 MQTLTKI

-14 VTGYAV
+14 LTGYAV
-20 GAILILA
+20 GATLILA
-27 VAALAIF
+27 VVALAIF
-34 GFTSFGARIVTERI
+34 GFTSFGARIVTEKI

-53 NRDMTIEVREPEGLL
+53 NRDMTIEVREPQGLL
-68 TGGLRAAEISLSDTR
+68 TGGLRAAEISISDTR

-108 KRFQIDT
+108 KRFEIEA

-122 VRTLPSRPGA
+122 VRTLPSRPQA
-132 ENSGGFALPV
+132 ENSGGFSLPIKV
-142 KIDVDHVALPDI
+142 DVDRIALPDI
-154 KLAEAFA
+154 KLAAPVA
-161 GRAFALAAN
+161 GRAFALAAE
-170 GSLSADGDGGEAMVN
+170 GSLSANGDGGEAVVN

-190 VPDARLTAD
+190 VPDARLAAD
-199 IAYAPAENRLRLKA
+199 IAFAPAENRLRLKA
-213 ELAEPKGGLLA
+213 QLSEPKGGLLA

-230 DNPAV
+230 DSPAV

-246 DWTGK
+246 DWKGK
-251 VQAAL
+251 LQAAL

-261 AAIEG
+261 AAIEA
-266 RHAIGTDGLHH
+266 RHQITEDGLHH

-286 SSLLPAAFRP
+286 SSLLPSAFRP

-302 NIDLAATFDD
+302 NIDLATTFDN
-312 HGKLDIQT
+312 HGKIDIQT

-333 GALDPAGN
+333 GTLDPAGN

-370 SGLNLALTGEA
+370 SGLNLALTGDA
-381 QTARLS
+381 QTARLNV
-387 LSGSLDSATLP
+387 SGSLDTATLP
-398 QADIGNVKLT
+398 QANIGNIKLT

-431 ATFAEPNL
+431 TTFTEPNL

-445 PITIAAPLQISPG
+445 PVTIASPLQISPSG
-458 DIGFNGTTVESAN
+458 IGFNGTTVESAN
-471 INGSLNGSYRLAD
+471 INGGLNGSYRLAD
-484 RALTGNVKLSVE
+484 KALTGNLKLTIS
-496 PAALPAAATSRF
+496 PAALPAAVTSKF
-508 DQPILVES
+508 DGPISLES
-516 QVTGTIPSKLALS
+516 QVVGTIPSKFALS

-543 VALDGSMLNADLS
+543 VALDGGMLNADLS

-563 KLMTGASG
+563 KLIPGASG
-571 GAGYALRIGG
+571 GAGYAFRMGG

-589 ANIKAPSLEIA
+589 ANLKAPSLEMA
-600 DRALADLNIDLWGVA
+600 DRTLGNLNIDLSGLA
-615 DPKAPQGKFAAT
+615 DPKAPQGRIAAT
-627 GTIDGQPLGIN
+627 GTIDGQPIGIN
-638 GDIRSENGKTNIPA
+638 GNVTSQDGKISIPA
-652 LTADVGGNRLTG
+652 LTADIGGNRLTG
-664 NLELSPS
+664 NAEFSPS
-671 FTPSGALTFDF
+671 LEPTAALTFDF
-682 PKLGLLAALGG
+682 PNVGLLAALGG

-702 SLGIDSH
+702 SLGISSDS
-709 DGKIALKLVASGASI
+709 GRIALKLLAAGGSI
-724 RRDTLAIAKPD
+724 RRDTLAIVKPD
-735 IDLTVSDLSTLA
+735 IDVTVSDLNALA
-747 ANGTLRA
+747 ANGTVKA
-754 EEVAAGA
+754 EEVSAGT
-761 NKLGGLSLSF
+761 NKLAGLSLRF
-771 TKQQDRT
+771 TKQQNHTD
-778 NFDLDAAYDGN
+778 FDLDAAYDGN
-789 PVMADGTI
+789 PVL
-797 EMAAGNIGLNLDR
+797 AAGNIEAAEGTIHLNLDR
-810 LSASPRNI
+810 FSASPRNI
-818 LIELAAPT
+818 PIELAAPT
-826 RVTVTGGVAN
+826 QVAIGGGAASLN
-836 LDGLTLKTG
+836 GLTLKTG
-845 AGSVSVTGSAG
+845 TGSLTVTGSAG
-856 ETLKLDAI
+856 ETLKLDAAI
-864 IKELPASLV
+864 RELPAALANGS
-873 DGFVPNL
+873 VPNL

-895 PAAPIADFKL
+895 PAAPVADFKL

-914 LKGAGLAPL
+914 TKGAGLAPL
-923 GIIASGKFADKK
+923 GITAGGKFADNK

-940 TIAGADSLL
+940 TVGSNDGLSLKAAGNVA
-949 LKTSGDVGLADPT
+949 LADPKA
-962 TPVLDIDADILNLP
+962 PVLDVNADILNLP
-976 AQVANGFVSDLA
+976 A
-988 AEGAITGKV
+988 
-997 TASGSLKA
+997 
-1005 PTANFDLAWKNA
+1005 
-1017 ATSHTKRAG
+1017 R
-1026 LAALDVTASGKFAG
+1026 
-1040 DKLDFDAAAS
+1040 
-1050 GANNLSLKANGNV
+1050 
-1063 DLTGTTVG
+1063 
-1071 SVKADATLNNIP
+1071 
-1083 AAIANGFVPDLAAEG
+1083 IANGFVPDLAAEG
-1098 AFSGTVAA
+1098 TITGKVTA
-1106 SGSLAAPIAD
+1106 SGSLAAPTAN
-1116 FDLHWQNA
+1116 FDLDWKSA
-1124 ATSHTKRAGL
+1124 ATSQTKRVGL
-1134 TGLEARASGKFADNK
+1134 ADLGLKASGKFADSK
-1149 LDFDAAASGANNLSL
+1149 LDFDTVIGGA
-1164 KANGNVDITG
+1164 KG
-1174 TTVGSVKVNATL
+1174 
-1186 DNISVAIANGFVPDL
+1186 
-1201 AAEGALSGTVAASGS
+1201 
-1216 LAAPI
+1216 
-1221 ADFDLHWQNAAT
+1221 
-1233 SHTKRAG
+1233 
-1240 LTGLDATASGKFAD
+1240 
-1254 NKLDFDAVVAGADSL
+1254 L

-1276 VAVTGTTIG
+1276 VAITGTTIG
-1285 TVAADATL
+1285 NVKLDAALVNVPA
-1293 SNIPASLANSF
+1293 NIANSF

-1310 EGTVS
+1310 EGAIS
-1315 GRISAAGSLSA
+1315 GKISAAGSLSA
-1326 PTANFDLNW
+1326 PSADFDLNW

-1349 ALDITAS
+1349 ALGVTAS

-1364 DFNAAAGGDQGLSL
+1364 DFNAAVSGDKDLSL

-1390 IDSVN
+1390 IDSIK
-1395 VDAEIA
+1395 VDAEIV
-1401 KLPAALANAFVP
+1401 KLPASLANAFVP

-1419 IISGTLSAAGTPAAP
+1419 TISGTISAAGTPAAP

-1442 TGAATSHTRS
+1442 TDAATSHTRS

-1464 HLADNKLDFNTNL
+1464 RFADDRLDFDANL
-1477 GGKDGLSLN
+1477 GGRDGLSLK
-1486 AAGNVAISGTSIRNI
+1486 AAGNVAISGTSVKTL

-1552 ATAQTRSSGLSGLS
+1552 ATAQTKSSGLSGLS
-1566 AAVTGKFANDRVDFD
+1566 AAASGKFANDRVDFD
-1581 ASLAGKDG
+1581 ANLAGKDG
-1589 MLAKAAGG
+1589 VLAKATGG
-1597 ATIAGTAIR
+1597 VTIAGTAIR

-1615 ALPANIANAFVP
+1615 VLPANIANAFVP

-1636 ASAQTSGTP
+1636 ASAITSGTP
-1645 ADPIVDFKLN
+1645 ANPIVDFKLD

-1681 GDRLDFDADL
+1681 GDRLDFDAAL
-1691 SGGGGIS
+1691 NGSGGIA
-1698 LKAAGNLSIAGTTI
+1698 LKATGNLAIAGT
-1712 RSIDVTANAAN
+1712 SIKSLDVTANTTN
-1723 VPAAIA
+1723 LPAGIA

-1735 IGAEGTISATAKVT
+1735 LAAEGAVSATVKAT
-1749 GTLSSPVVDFKVD
+1749 GALSAPSVDFKVD

-1770 TKGAGLSPFTIG
+1770 TKGAGLSPFSIG
-1782 ASGKLADNRLTVD
+1782 ASGKLAGNKLTVD
-1795 TNLAGDAGMSLKGG
+1795 TSLAGDAGMSLKGG
-1809 GSVVISG
+1809 GSVVITG
-1816 NRALDMRFNGNV
+1816 NRAIDMRFNGNL

-1838 QQGFVAD
+1838 QQGLVAD
-1845 GVAKVDLK
+1845 GVATVNLQ

-1865 TVSTSGAKLVDVRR
+1865 TVSTNGAKLVDVRR
-1879 NLAVNNLAATVT
+1879 NLAVNNLTATVT
-1891 FNGNQAVISR
+1891 FNGSQAVISR
-1901 LSGNL
+1901 LSGSL

-1951 TVGLRGPILSA
+1951 TVGLRGPITNA

-1977 PERLPTSLREIDIRH
+1977 PEKLPTSLREIDIRH

-2006 GERKPGEKSSTIT
+2006 GERKPGEKSSVIT
-2019 LDLEIDAPSQIF
+2019 LDLEIDAPSHIF

-2037 DAELGGLV
+2037 DAELGGRV

-2052 APSVTGGFTMR
+2052 APIVTGGFTMR
-2063 RGRLIILNRRLNFS
+2063 RGRMTILNRRLDFS
-2077 DKSKITFAGD
+2077 DKSRITFAGD

-2093 MEATST
+2093 MEATSA
-2099 SGTTTLTV
+2099 SGSTTLTV
-2107 DVSGLATDPSITFSS
+2107 DVAGLATDPAITFSS

-2179 FDISTDAKG
+2179 FDVSTDSKG

-2215 AIINLDVGRGVK
+2215 AVINLDVGRGVK
-2227 LRGVAGGNGAGE
+2227 LRGAAGGNGEGE
-2239 AGIVYEREY
+2239 AGVVYEREY

>member
-8 VNWIVR
+8 VNWIIR
-14 VTGYAV
+14 LTGYAV
-20 GAILILA
+20 GATLILA

-34 GFTSFGARIVTERI
+34 GFTSFGARIVTEKI

-53 NRDMTIEVREPEGLL
+53 NRDMTIEVREPQGLL
-68 TGGLRAAEISLSDTR
+68 TGGLRAAEISISDTR
-83 GVFAEIHGVAI
+83 GVFAEIHGIAI

-108 KRFQIDT
+108 KRFEIEA

-132 ENSGGFALPV
+132 ENSGVFNLPIKV
-142 KIDVDHVALPDI
+142 DIDRVALPDI
-154 KLAEAFA
+154 KLAAPVA
-161 GRAFALAAN
+161 GRAFALAAE
-170 GSLSADGDGGEAMVN
+170 GSLSANGDGGEAVVN

-190 VPDARLTAD
+190 VPDARLAAD
-199 IAYAPAENRLRLKA
+199 IAFAPAENRLRLKA
-213 ELAEPKGGLLA
+213 QLSEPKGGLLA

-230 DNPAV
+230 DSPAV

-246 DWTGK
+246 DWKGK
-251 VQAAL
+251 LQAAL

-261 AAIEG
+261 AAIEA
-266 RHAIGTDGLHH
+266 RHQITEDGLHH

-286 SSLLPAAFRP
+286 SSLLPSAFRP

-302 NIDLAATFDD
+302 NIDLATTFDN
-312 HGKLDIQT
+312 HGKIDIQT

-333 GALDPAGN
+333 GTLDPAGN

-370 SGLNLALTGEA
+370 SGLNLALTGDA
-381 QTARLS
+381 QAARLNV
-387 LSGSLDSATLP
+387 SGSLDTATLP
-398 QADIGNVKLT
+398 QANIGNIKLT

-445 PITIAAPLQISPG
+445 PVTIASPLQISPSG
-458 DIGFNGTTVESAN
+458 IGFNGTTVESAN
-471 INGSLNGSYRLAD
+471 INGGLNGSYRLAD
-484 RALTGNVKLSVE
+484 KALTGNLKLTIN
-496 PAALPAAATSRF
+496 PAALPAAVTSKF
-508 DQPILVES
+508 DGPISLES
-516 QVTGTIPSKLALS
+516 QVVGTIPSKFALS
-529 NLVLKSGTLEAAGN
+529 NLVLKSSTLEAAGN
-543 VALDGSMLNADLS
+543 VALDGGMLNADLS

-563 KLMTGASG
+563 KLIPGASG
-571 GAGYALRIGG
+571 GAGYALRVGG

-589 ANIKAPSLEIA
+589 ANLKAASLKMA
-600 DRALADLNIDLWGVA
+600 DRTLSNLNIDLSGLA
-615 DPKAPQGKFAAT
+615 DPKAPQGRIAAT
-627 GTIDGQPLGIN
+627 GTIDGQPIGIN
-638 GDIRSENGKTNIPA
+638 GDITSQDGKISIPA
-652 LTADVGGNRLTG
+652 LTADIGGNRLTG
-664 NLELSPS
+664 NVEFSPS
-671 FTPSGALTFDF
+671 LEPTGALTFDF
-682 PKLGLLAALGG
+682 PNVGLLAALGG

-702 SLGIDSH
+702 SLGVSSDS
-709 DGKIALKLVASGASI
+709 GRIALKLLATGGSI
-724 RRDTLAIAKPD
+724 RRDTLAIVKPD
-735 IDLTVSDLSTLA
+735 IDVTVSDLSALA
-747 ANGTLRA
+747 ANGTVKA
-754 EEVAAGA
+754 EEVSAGT
-761 NKLGGLSLSF
+761 NKLAGLSLRF
-771 TKQQDRT
+771 TKQQNHT

-789 PVMADGTI
+789 PLLAAGNVEAADGTI
-797 EMAAGNIGLNLDR
+797 HLNLDR
-810 LSASPRNI
+810 FSASPRNI
-818 LIELAAPT
+818 PIELAAPT
-826 RVTVTGGVAN
+826 QVAIGDGAASLN
-836 LDGLTLKTG
+836 GLTLKTG
-845 AGSVSVTGSAG
+845 AGSVTVTGSAG
-856 ETLKLDAI
+856 ETLKLDADI
-864 IKELPASLV
+864 RELPAALAN
-873 DGFVPNL
+873 GFVPNL

-895 PAAPIADFKL
+895 PAAPVADFKL

-914 LKGAGLAPL
+914 TKGAGLAPL
-923 GIIASGKFADKK
+923 AITAGGKFADNK

-940 TIAGADSLL
+940 TVGSNDGLSLKAAGNV
-949 LKTSGDVGLADPT
+949 TLADPKA
-962 TPVLDIDADILNLP
+962 PVLDVNADILNLP
-976 AQVANGFVSDLA
+976 A
-988 AEGAITGKV
+988 
-997 TASGSLKA
+997 
-1005 PTANFDLAWKNA
+1005 
-1017 ATSHTKRAG
+1017 R
-1026 LAALDVTASGKFAG
+1026 
-1040 DKLDFDAAAS
+1040 
-1050 GANNLSLKANGNV
+1050 
-1063 DLTGTTVG
+1063 
-1071 SVKADATLNNIP
+1071 
-1083 AAIANGFVPDLAAEG
+1083 IANGFVPDLAAEG
-1098 AFSGTVAA
+1098 TITGKLAA
-1106 SGSLAAPIAD
+1106 SGSLAAPTAN
-1116 FDLHWQNA
+1116 FDLDWKSA
-1124 ATSHTKRAGL
+1124 ATSQTRRAGL
-1134 TGLEARASGKFADNK
+1134 ADLAVKASGKFADSK
-1149 LDFDAAASGANNLSL
+1149 LDFD
-1164 KANGNVDITG
+1164 
-1174 TTVGSVKVNATL
+1174 TVIG
-1186 DNISVAIANGFVPDL
+1186 
-1201 AAEGALSGTVAASGS
+1201 
-1216 LAAPI
+1216 
-1221 ADFDLHWQNAAT
+1221 
-1233 SHTKRAG
+1233 
-1240 LTGLDATASGKFAD
+1240 
-1254 NKLDFDAVVAGADSL
+1254 GADSL

-1276 VAVTGTTIG
+1276 VAITGTTIG
-1285 TVAADATL
+1285 NVTVDAALANVPA
-1293 SNIPASLANSF
+1293 NIANSF
-1304 VADLAA
+1304 VPDLAA
-1310 EGTVS
+1310 EGAIS
-1315 GRISAAGSLSA
+1315 GKISASGSLSA
-1326 PTANFDLNW
+1326 PTADFDLNW

-1349 ALDITAS
+1349 ALGVTAS
-1356 GKFADNKL
+1356 GKFAENKL
-1364 DFNAAAGGDQGLSL
+1364 DFNAAVSGDKDLSL

-1390 IDSVN
+1390 IDSIK
-1395 VDAEIA
+1395 VDAEIV
-1401 KLPAALANAFVP
+1401 KLPASLANVFVP

-1419 IISGTLSAAGTPAAP
+1419 TISGTVSAAGTPAAP

-1442 TGAATSHTRS
+1442 TDAATSQTRS
-1452 AHLSGLALAASG
+1452 AHLSGLALTTSG
-1464 HLADNKLDFNTNL
+1464 RFADNRLDFDANL
-1477 GGKDGLSLN
+1477 GGRDGLSLK
-1486 AAGNVAISGTSIRNI
+1486 AAGNIAILGTSVRNL

-1552 ATAQTRSSGLSGLS
+1552 ATAQTKSSGLSGLS
-1566 AAVTGKFANDRVDFD
+1566 AAASGKFANDRVDFD
-1581 ASLAGKDG
+1581 ANLSGKDG
-1589 MLAKAAGG
+1589 VLAKAKGG
-1597 ATIAGTAIR
+1597 VTIAGTTIR

-1636 ASAQTSGTP
+1636 ANAITSGTP
-1645 ADPIVDFKLN
+1645 ASPIVDFKLN

-1681 GDRLDFDADL
+1681 GDRLDFDATL
-1691 SGGGGIS
+1691 NGSGGIA
-1698 LKAAGNLSIAGTTI
+1698 LKATGNLAIAGT
-1712 RSIDVTANAAN
+1712 SIKSLDVTANTTN
-1723 VPAAIA
+1723 LPAGIA

-1735 IGAEGTISATAKVT
+1735 LAAEGAVSATVKAT
-1749 GTLSSPVVDFKVD
+1749 GALSAPSVDFKVD

-1770 TKGAGLSPFTIG
+1770 TKGAGLSPFSIG
-1782 ASGKLADNRLTVD
+1782 ASGKLAGNRLTVD
-1795 TNLAGDAGMSLKGG
+1795 TSLAGDAGMSLKGG
-1809 GSVVISG
+1809 GSVVITG
-1816 NRALDMRFNGNV
+1816 NRAIDMRFNGNL

-1838 QQGFVAD
+1838 QQGLVAD
-1845 GVAKVDLK
+1845 GVATVNLQ

-1865 TVSTSGAKLVDVRR
+1865 TVSTNGAKLVDVRR
-1879 NLAVNNLAATVT
+1879 NLAINNLMATVT
-1891 FNGNQAVISR
+1891 FNGSQAVISR
-1901 LSGNL
+1901 LNGSL

-1924 GFPADISIKL
+1924 GFPTDISIKL

-1951 TVGLRGPILSA
+1951 TVGLRGPITNA

-1977 PERLPTSLREIDIRH
+1977 PEKLPTSLREIDIRH

-2006 GERKPGEKSSTIT
+2006 RERKPGEKSSVIT
-2019 LDLEIDAPSQIF
+2019 LDLEIDAPSHIF

-2052 APSVTGGFTMR
+2052 APIVTGGFTMR
-2063 RGRLIILNRRLNFS
+2063 RGRMTILNRRLDFS
-2077 DKSKITFAGD
+2077 DKSRITFAGD

-2093 MEATST
+2093 MEATSA
-2099 SGTTTLTV
+2099 SGSTTLTV
-2107 DVSGLATDPSITFSS
+2107 DVAGLATDPAITFSS

-2179 FDISTDAKG
+2179 FDVSTDSKG

-2215 AIINLDVGRGVK
+2215 AVINLDVGRGVK
-2227 LRGVAGGNGAGE
+2227 LRGGAGGNGEGE

>member
-1 MQTLAKI
+1 MQTLTKI

-14 VTGYAV
+14 LTGYAV
-20 GAILILA
+20 GATLIIA
-27 VAALAIF
+27 VVALAIF
-34 GFTSFGARIVTERI
+34 GFTSFGARIVTEKI

-53 NRDMTIEVREPEGLL
+53 NRDMTIEVREPQGLL
-68 TGGLRAAEISLSDTR
+68 TGGLRAAEISISDTR

-108 KRFQIDT
+108 KRFEIEA
-115 INVLRKP
+115 INVLRRP
-122 VRTLPSRPGA
+122 VRTLPSRPEA
-132 ENSGGFALPV
+132 ENSGGFNLPIKV
-142 KIDVDHVALPDI
+142 DIDRVALPDI
-154 KLAEAFA
+154 KLAAPVA
-161 GRAFALAAN
+161 GRAFALAAE
-170 GSLSADGDGGEAMVN
+170 GSLSANGDGGEAIVN

-190 VPDARLTAD
+190 VPDARLAAD

-213 ELAEPKGGLLA
+213 QLSEPKGGLLA

-230 DNPAV
+230 DSPAV

-246 DWTGK
+246 DWKGK
-251 VQAAL
+251 LQAAL

-261 AAIEG
+261 AAIEA
-266 RHAIGTDGLHH
+266 RHQITEDGLHH

-286 SSLLPAAFRP
+286 SSLLPSAFRP

-302 NIDLAATFDD
+302 NIDLATTFDN
-312 HGKLDIQT
+312 HGKIDIQT

-333 GALDPAGN
+333 GTLDPAGN

-370 SGLNLALTGEA
+370 SGLNLALTGDA
-381 QTARLS
+381 QTARLNVG
-387 LSGSLDSATLP
+387 GSLDTATLP
-398 QADIGNVKLT
+398 QANIGNIKLT

-431 ATFAEPNL
+431 TTFTDPNL

-445 PITIAAPLQISPG
+445 PVTIASPLQISPSG
-458 DIGFNGTTVESAN
+458 IGFNGTTVESAN
-471 INGSLNGSYRLAD
+471 INGGLNGSYRLAD
-484 RALTGNVKLSVE
+484 KALTGNLKLTIS
-496 PAALPAAATSRF
+496 PAALPAAVTSKF
-508 DQPILVES
+508 DGPISLES
-516 QVTGTIPSKLALS
+516 QVVGTIPSKFALS

-543 VALDGSMLNADLS
+543 VALDGGMLNADLS

-563 KLMTGASG
+563 KLIPGASG
-571 GAGYALRIGG
+571 GAGYALRMGG

-589 ANIKAPSLEIA
+589 ANLKAPSLEMA
-600 DRALADLNIDLWGVA
+600 DRTLGNLNIDLSALA
-615 DPKAPQGKFAAT
+615 DPKAPQGRIAAT
-627 GTIDGQPLGIN
+627 GTIDGQPIGIN
-638 GDIRSENGKTNIPA
+638 GNVTSQDGKISIPA
-652 LTADVGGNRLTG
+652 LTADIGGNRLTG
-664 NLELSPS
+664 NAEFSPS
-671 FTPSGALTFDF
+671 LEPTAALTFDF
-682 PKLGLLAALGG
+682 PNVGLLAALGG

-702 SLGIDSH
+702 SLGVSSDG
-709 DGKIALKLVASGASI
+709 GKIALKLLATGGSI
-724 RRDTLAIAKPD
+724 RRDTLAIVKPD
-735 IDLTVSDLSTLA
+735 IDVTVSDLKALA
-747 ANGTLRA
+747 ANGTVKA
-754 EEVAAGA
+754 EEVSAGA
-761 NKLGGLSLSF
+761 NRLAGLSLRF
-771 TKQQDRT
+771 TKQQDHT
-778 NFDLDAAYDGN
+778 DFDLDAAYDGN
-789 PVMADGTI
+789 PVL
-797 EMAAGNIGLNLDR
+797 AAGNVEAAGGTMHLNLDR
-810 LSASPRNI
+810 FSASPRNI
-818 LIELAAPT
+818 PIELAAPT
-826 RVTVTGGVAN
+826 QVAIGGGAAS

-845 AGSVSVTGSAG
+845 AGSLTVTGSAG
-856 ETLKLDAI
+856 ETLKLDADI
-864 IKELPASLV
+864 RELPAALAN
-873 DGFVPNL
+873 GFVPNL

-895 PAAPIADFKL
+895 PAAPVADFKL

-914 LKGAGLAPL
+914 TKGAGLAPL
-923 GIIASGKFADKK
+923 AITAGGKFADNK

-940 TIAGADSLL
+940 TVGSNDGLSLKAAGNVA
-949 LKTSGDVGLADPT
+949 LADPKA
-962 TPVLDIDADILNLP
+962 PVLDVNADILNLP
-976 AQVANGFVSDLA
+976 A
-988 AEGAITGKV
+988 
-997 TASGSLKA
+997 
-1005 PTANFDLAWKNA
+1005 
-1017 ATSHTKRAG
+1017 R
-1026 LAALDVTASGKFAG
+1026 
-1040 DKLDFDAAAS
+1040 
-1050 GANNLSLKANGNV
+1050 
-1063 DLTGTTVG
+1063 
-1071 SVKADATLNNIP
+1071 
-1083 AAIANGFVPDLAAEG
+1083 IANGFVPDLAAEG
-1098 AFSGTVAA
+1098 TITGKVTA
-1106 SGSLAAPIAD
+1106 SGSLAAPTAN
-1116 FDLHWQNA
+1116 FDLDWKSA
-1124 ATSHTKRAGL
+1124 ATSQTKRVGL
-1134 TGLEARASGKFADNK
+1134 ADLGLKASGKFADSK
-1149 LDFDAAASGANNLSL
+1149 LDFDTVIGGA
-1164 KANGNVDITG
+1164 KG
-1174 TTVGSVKVNATL
+1174 
-1186 DNISVAIANGFVPDL
+1186 
-1201 AAEGALSGTVAASGS
+1201 
-1216 LAAPI
+1216 
-1221 ADFDLHWQNAAT
+1221 
-1233 SHTKRAG
+1233 
-1240 LTGLDATASGKFAD
+1240 
-1254 NKLDFDAVVAGADSL
+1254 L

-1276 VAVTGTTIG
+1276 VAITGTTIG
-1285 TVAADATL
+1285 NVKLDAALVNVPA
-1293 SNIPASLANSF
+1293 NIANSF

-1310 EGTVS
+1310 EGAIS
-1315 GRISAAGSLSA
+1315 GKISAAGSLSA
-1326 PTANFDLNW
+1326 PSADFDLNW

-1349 ALDITAS
+1349 ALGVTAS

-1364 DFNAAAGGDQGLSL
+1364 DFNAAVSGDKDLSL

-1390 IDSVN
+1390 IDSIK
-1395 VDAEIA
+1395 VDAEIV
-1401 KLPAALANAFVP
+1401 KLPASLANAFVP

-1419 IISGTLSAAGTPAAP
+1419 TISGTISAAGTPAAP

-1442 TGAATSHTRS
+1442 TDAATSHTRS

-1464 HLADNKLDFNTNL
+1464 RFADDRLDFDANL
-1477 GGKDGLSLN
+1477 GGRDGLSLK
-1486 AAGNVAISGTSIRNI
+1486 AAGNVAISGTSVKTL

-1552 ATAQTRSSGLSGLS
+1552 ATAQTKSSGLSGLS
-1566 AAVTGKFANDRVDFD
+1566 AAASGKFANDRVDFD
-1581 ASLAGKDG
+1581 ANLAGKDG
-1589 MLAKAAGG
+1589 VLAKATGG
-1597 ATIAGTAIR
+1597 VTIAGTAIR

-1636 ASAQTSGTP
+1636 ASAITSGTP
-1645 ADPIVDFKLN
+1645 ANPIVDFKLD

-1681 GDRLDFDADL
+1681 GDRLDFDAAL
-1691 SGGGGIS
+1691 NGSGGIA
-1698 LKAAGNLSIAGTTI
+1698 LKATGNLAIAGT
-1712 RSIDVTANAAN
+1712 SIKSLDVTANTTN
-1723 VPAAIA
+1723 LPAGIA

-1735 IGAEGTISATAKVT
+1735 LAAEGAVSATVKAT
-1749 GTLSSPVVDFKVD
+1749 GALSAPSVDFKVD

-1770 TKGAGLSPFTIG
+1770 TKGAGLSPFSIG
-1782 ASGKLADNRLTVD
+1782 ASGKLAGNKLTVD
-1795 TNLAGDAGMSLKGG
+1795 TSLAGDAGMSLKGG
-1809 GSVVISG
+1809 GSVVITG
-1816 NRALDMRFNGNV
+1816 NRAIDMRFTGNL

-1838 QQGFVAD
+1838 QQGLVAD
-1845 GVAKVDLK
+1845 GVATVNLQ

-1865 TVSTSGAKLVDVRR
+1865 TVSTNGAKLVDVRR
-1879 NLAVNNLAATVT
+1879 NMAVNNLTATVT
-1891 FNGNQAVISR
+1891 FNGSQAVISR
-1901 LSGNL
+1901 LTGNL

-1951 TVGLRGPILSA
+1951 TVGLRGPITNA

-1977 PERLPTSLREIDIRH
+1977 PEKLPTSLREIDIRH

-2006 GERKPGEKSSTIT
+2006 GERKPGEKSSVIT
-2019 LDLEIDAPSQIF
+2019 LDLEIDAPSHIF

-2037 DAELGGLV
+2037 DAELGGRV

-2052 APSVTGGFTMR
+2052 APIVTGGFTMR
-2063 RGRLIILNRRLNFS
+2063 RGRMTILNRRLDFS
-2077 DKSKITFAGD
+2077 DKSRITFAGD

-2093 MEATST
+2093 MEATSA
-2099 SGTTTLTV
+2099 SGSTTLTV
-2107 DVSGLATDPSITFSS
+2107 DVAGLATDPAITFSS

-2179 FDISTDAKG
+2179 FDVSTDSKG

-2215 AIINLDVGRGVK
+2215 AVINLDVGRGVK
-2227 LRGVAGGNGAGE
+2227 LRGAAGGNGAGE
-2239 AGIVYEREY
+2239 AGVVYEREY

>member
-8 VNWIVR
+8 VNWIIR
-14 VTGYAV
+14 LTGYAV
-20 GAILILA
+20 GATLILA

-34 GFTSFGARIVTERI
+34 GFTSFGARIVTEKI

-53 NRDMTIEVREPEGLL
+53 NRDMTIEVREPQGLL
-68 TGGLRAAEISLSDTR
+68 TGGLRAAEISISDTR
-83 GVFAEIHGVAI
+83 GVFAEIHGIAI

-108 KRFQIDT
+108 KRFEIEA

-132 ENSGGFALPV
+132 ENSGGFNLPIKV
-142 KIDVDHVALPDI
+142 DIDRVALPDI
-154 KLAEAFA
+154 KLAAPVA
-161 GRAFALAAN
+161 GRAFALAAE
-170 GSLSADGDGGEAMVN
+170 GSLSANGDGGEAVVN

-190 VPDARLTAD
+190 VPDARLAAD
-199 IAYAPAENRLRLKA
+199 IAFAPAENRLRLKA
-213 ELAEPKGGLLA
+213 QLSEPKGGLLA

-230 DNPAV
+230 DSPAV

-246 DWTGK
+246 DWKGK
-251 VQAAL
+251 LQAAL

-261 AAIEG
+261 AAIEA
-266 RHAIGTDGLHH
+266 RHQITEDGLHH

-286 SSLLPAAFRP
+286 SSLLPSAFRP

-302 NIDLAATFDD
+302 NIDLATTFDN
-312 HGKLDIQT
+312 HGKIDIQT

-333 GALDPAGN
+333 GTLDPAGN

-370 SGLNLALTGEA
+370 SGLNLALTGDA
-381 QTARLS
+381 QAARLNV
-387 LSGSLDSATLP
+387 SGSLDTATLP
-398 QADIGNVKLT
+398 QANIGNIKLT

-445 PITIAAPLQISPG
+445 PVTIASPLQISPSG
-458 DIGFNGTTVESAN
+458 IGFNGTTVESAN
-471 INGSLNGSYRLAD
+471 INGGLNGSYRLAD
-484 RALTGNVKLSVE
+484 KALTGNLKLTIN
-496 PAALPAAATSRF
+496 PAALPAAVTSKF
-508 DQPILVES
+508 DGPISLES
-516 QVTGTIPSKLALS
+516 QVVGTIPSKFALS
-529 NLVLKSGTLEAAGN
+529 NLVLKSSTLEAAGN
-543 VALDGSMLNADLS
+543 VALDGGMLNADLS

-563 KLMTGASG
+563 KLIPGASG
-571 GAGYALRIGG
+571 GAGYALRVGG

-589 ANIKAPSLEIA
+589 ANLKAASLKMA
-600 DRALADLNIDLWGVA
+600 DRTLSNLNIDLSGLA
-615 DPKAPQGKFAAT
+615 DPKAPQGRIAAT
-627 GTIDGQPLGIN
+627 GTIDGQPIGIN
-638 GDIRSENGKTNIPA
+638 GDITSQDGKISIPA
-652 LTADVGGNRLTG
+652 LTADIGGNRLTG
-664 NLELSPS
+664 NVEFSPS
-671 FTPSGALTFDF
+671 LEPTGALTFDF
-682 PKLGLLAALGG
+682 PNVGLLAALGG

-702 SLGIDSH
+702 SLGVSSDS
-709 DGKIALKLVASGASI
+709 GRIALKLLATGGSI
-724 RRDTLAIAKPD
+724 RRDTLAIVKPD
-735 IDLTVSDLSTLA
+735 IDVTVSDLSALA
-747 ANGTLRA
+747 ANGTVKA
-754 EEVAAGA
+754 EEVSAGT
-761 NKLGGLSLSF
+761 NKLAGLSLRF
-771 TKQQDRT
+771 TKQQNHT

-789 PVMADGTI
+789 PLLAAGNVEAADGTI
-797 EMAAGNIGLNLDR
+797 HLNLDR
-810 LSASPRNI
+810 FSASPRNI
-818 LIELAAPT
+818 PIELAAPT
-826 RVTVTGGVAN
+826 QVAIGDGAASLN
-836 LDGLTLKTG
+836 GLTLKTG
-845 AGSVSVTGSAG
+845 AGSVTVTGSAG
-856 ETLKLDAI
+856 ETLKLDADI
-864 IKELPASLV
+864 RELPAALAN
-873 DGFVPNL
+873 GFVPNL

-895 PAAPIADFKL
+895 PAAPVADFKL

-914 LKGAGLAPL
+914 TKGAGLAPL
-923 GIIASGKFADKK
+923 AITAGGKFADNK

-940 TIAGADSLL
+940 TVGSNDGLSLKAAGNV
-949 LKTSGDVGLADPT
+949 TLADPKA
-962 TPVLDIDADILNLP
+962 PVLDVNADILNLP
-976 AQVANGFVSDLA
+976 A
-988 AEGAITGKV
+988 
-997 TASGSLKA
+997 
-1005 PTANFDLAWKNA
+1005 
-1017 ATSHTKRAG
+1017 R
-1026 LAALDVTASGKFAG
+1026 
-1040 DKLDFDAAAS
+1040 
-1050 GANNLSLKANGNV
+1050 
-1063 DLTGTTVG
+1063 
-1071 SVKADATLNNIP
+1071 
-1083 AAIANGFVPDLAAEG
+1083 IANGFVPDLAAEG
-1098 AFSGTVAA
+1098 TITGKLAA
-1106 SGSLAAPIAD
+1106 SGSLAAPTAN
-1116 FDLHWQNA
+1116 FDLDWKSA
-1124 ATSHTKRAGL
+1124 ATSQTRRAGL
-1134 TGLEARASGKFADNK
+1134 ADLAVKASGKFADSK
-1149 LDFDAAASGANNLSL
+1149 LDFD
-1164 KANGNVDITG
+1164 
-1174 TTVGSVKVNATL
+1174 TVIG
-1186 DNISVAIANGFVPDL
+1186 
-1201 AAEGALSGTVAASGS
+1201 
-1216 LAAPI
+1216 
-1221 ADFDLHWQNAAT
+1221 
-1233 SHTKRAG
+1233 
-1240 LTGLDATASGKFAD
+1240 
-1254 NKLDFDAVVAGADSL
+1254 GADSL

-1276 VAVTGTTIG
+1276 VAITGTTIG
-1285 TVAADATL
+1285 NVTVDAALANVPA
-1293 SNIPASLANSF
+1293 NIANSF
-1304 VADLAA
+1304 VPDLAA
-1310 EGTVS
+1310 EGAIS
-1315 GRISAAGSLSA
+1315 GKISASGSLSA
-1326 PTANFDLNW
+1326 PTADFDLNW

-1349 ALDITAS
+1349 ALGVTAS

-1364 DFNAAAGGDQGLSL
+1364 DFNAAVRGDKDLSL

-1390 IDSVN
+1390 IDSIK
-1395 VDAEIA
+1395 VDAEIV
-1401 KLPAALANAFVP
+1401 KLPASLANVFVP

-1419 IISGTLSAAGTPAAP
+1419 TISGTVSAAGTPAAP

-1442 TGAATSHTRS
+1442 TDAATSQTRS
-1452 AHLSGLALAASG
+1452 AHLSGLALTTSG
-1464 HLADNKLDFNTNL
+1464 RFADNRLDFDANL
-1477 GGKDGLSLN
+1477 GGRDGLSLK
-1486 AAGNVAISGTSIRNI
+1486 AAGNIAILGTSVRNL

-1552 ATAQTRSSGLSGLS
+1552 ATAQTKSSGLSGLS
-1566 AAVTGKFANDRVDFD
+1566 AAASGKFANDRVDFD
-1581 ASLAGKDG
+1581 ANLSGKDG
-1589 MLAKAAGG
+1589 VLAKAKGG
-1597 ATIAGTAIR
+1597 VTIAGTTIR

-1636 ASAQTSGTP
+1636 ANAITSGTP
-1645 ADPIVDFKLN
+1645 ASPIVDFKLN

-1681 GDRLDFDADL
+1681 GDRLDFDATL
-1691 SGGGGIS
+1691 NGSGGIA
-1698 LKAAGNLSIAGTTI
+1698 LKATGNLAIAGT
-1712 RSIDVTANAAN
+1712 SIKSLDVTANTTN
-1723 VPAAIA
+1723 LPAGIA

-1735 IGAEGTISATAKVT
+1735 LAAEGAVSATVKAT
-1749 GTLSSPVVDFKVD
+1749 GALSAPSVDFKVD

-1770 TKGAGLSPFTIG
+1770 TKGAGLSPFSIG
-1782 ASGKLADNRLTVD
+1782 ASGKLAGNRLTVD
-1795 TNLAGDAGMSLKGG
+1795 TSLAGDAGMSLKGG
-1809 GSVVISG
+1809 GSVVITG
-1816 NRALDMRFNGNV
+1816 NRAIDMRFNGNL

-1838 QQGFVAD
+1838 QQGLVAD
-1845 GVAKVDLK
+1845 GVATVNLQ

-1865 TVSTSGAKLVDVRR
+1865 TVSTNGAKLVDVRR
-1879 NLAVNNLAATVT
+1879 NLAINNLMATVT
-1891 FNGNQAVISR
+1891 FNGSQAVISR
-1901 LSGNL
+1901 LNGSL

-1924 GFPADISIKL
+1924 GFPTDISIKL

-1951 TVGLRGPILSA
+1951 TVGLRGPITNA

-1977 PERLPTSLREIDIRH
+1977 PEKLPTSLREIDIRH

-2006 GERKPGEKSSTIT
+2006 GERKPGEKSSVIT
-2019 LDLEIDAPSQIF
+2019 LDLEIDAPSHIF

-2052 APSVTGGFTMR
+2052 APIVTGGFTMR
-2063 RGRLIILNRRLNFS
+2063 RGRMTILNRRLDFS
-2077 DKSKITFAGD
+2077 DKSRITFAGD

-2093 MEATST
+2093 MEATSA
-2099 SGTTTLTV
+2099 SGSTTLTV
-2107 DVSGLATDPSITFSS
+2107 DVAGLATDPAITFSS

-2179 FDISTDAKG
+2179 FDVSTDSKG

-2215 AIINLDVGRGVK
+2215 AVINLDVGRGVK
-2227 LRGVAGGNGAGE
+2227 LRGGAGGNGEGE

>member
-1 MQTLAKI
+1 MQTLTKI

-14 VTGYAV
+14 LTGYVV
-20 GAILILA
+20 GATLILA
-27 VAALAIF
+27 VVALAIF

-53 NRDMTIEVREPEGLL
+53 NRDMTIEVREPQGLL
-68 TGGLRAAEISLSDTR
+68 TGGLRAAEISISDTR

-108 KRFQIDT
+108 KRFEIEA

-122 VRTLPSRPGA
+122 VRTLPSRPQA
-132 ENSGGFALPV
+132 ENSGGFSLPIKV
-142 KIDVDHVALPDI
+142 DVDRIALPDI
-154 KLAEAFA
+154 KLAAPLA
-161 GRAFALAAN
+161 GRAFALAAE
-170 GSLSADGDGGEAMVN
+170 GSLSANGDGGEAVVN

-190 VPDARLTAD
+190 VPDARLAAD
-199 IAYAPAENRLRLKA
+199 IAFAPAENRLRLKA
-213 ELAEPKGGLLA
+213 QLSEPKGGLLA

-230 DNPAV
+230 DSPAV

-246 DWTGK
+246 DWKGK
-251 VQAAL
+251 LQAAL

-261 AAIEG
+261 AAIEA
-266 RHAIGTDGLHH
+266 RHQITEDGLHH

-286 SSLLPAAFRP
+286 SSLLPSAFRP

-302 NIDLAATFDD
+302 NIDLATTFDN
-312 HGKLDIQT
+312 HGKIDIQT

-333 GALDPAGN
+333 GTLDPAGN

-370 SGLNLALTGEA
+370 SGLNLALTGDA
-381 QTARLS
+381 QAARLNV
-387 LSGSLDSATLP
+387 SGSLDTATLP
-398 QADIGNVKLT
+398 QANIGNIKLT

-431 ATFAEPNL
+431 ATFSDRNL

-445 PITIAAPLQISPG
+445 PVTIASPLQISPSG
-458 DIGFNGTTVESAN
+458 IGFNGTTVESAN
-471 INGSLNGSYRLAD
+471 INGGLNGSYRLTD
-484 RALTGNVKLSVE
+484 QALTGNLKLTIN
-496 PAALPAAATSRF
+496 PAALPAAATDRF
-508 DQPILVES
+508 DGPISLES
-516 QVTGTIPSKLALS
+516 QVVGTIPSKFALS

-543 VALDGSMLNADLS
+543 VALDGGILNADLS

-563 KLMTGASG
+563 KLIPGASG
-571 GAGYALRIGG
+571 GAGYALRVGG

-589 ANIKAPSLEIA
+589 ANLKAPSLEMA
-600 DRALADLNIDLWGVA
+600 DRVLGNLNIDLSGLA
-615 DPKAPQGKFAAT
+615 DPKAPQGRIAAT
-627 GTIDGQPLGIN
+627 GTIDGQPIGIN
-638 GDIRSENGKTNIPA
+638 GDIRSQDGKTSIPA
-652 LTADVGGNRLTG
+652 LTADIGGNRLTG
-664 NLELSPS
+664 NVEFSSSLEP
-671 FTPSGALTFDF
+671 TGALTFDF
-682 PKLGLLAALGG
+682 PNIGLLAALGG

-702 SLGIDSH
+702 SLGVSS
-709 DGKIALKLVASGASI
+709 DGGRIALKLLATGGSI
-724 RRDTLAIAKPD
+724 RRDTLAIVKPD
-735 IDLTVSDLSTLA
+735 IDVTVSDLKALA
-747 ANGTLRA
+747 ANGTVKA
-754 EEVAAGA
+754 EEVSAGTNRLA
-761 NKLGGLSLSF
+761 GLSLDF
-771 TKQQDRT
+771 TKQQDHT
-778 NFDLDAAYDGN
+778 DFDLDAAYDGN
-789 PVMADGTI
+789 PVL
-797 EMAAGNIGLNLDR
+797 AAGNIEAAGGTMHLNLDR
-810 LSASPRNI
+810 FSASPRNI
-818 LIELAAPT
+818 PIELAAPT
-826 RVTVTGGVAN
+826 QVAIGGGAASLN
-836 LDGLTLKTG
+836 GLTLKTG
-845 AGSVSVTGSAG
+845 TGSVTVTGSAG
-856 ETLKLDAI
+856 ETLKIDADI
-864 IKELPASLV
+864 RELPAALAN
-873 DGFVPNL
+873 GFVPNL

-895 PAAPIADFKL
+895 PAAPVADFKL

-914 LKGAGLAPL
+914 AKGAGLAPL
-923 GIIASGKFADKK
+923 GITAGGKFADNK

-940 TIAGADSLL
+940 TVGSNDGLSLKAAGNV
-949 LKTSGDVGLADPT
+949 TLADPKA
-962 TPVLDIDADILNLP
+962 PVFDVRADILNLP
-976 AQVANGFVSDLA
+976 ARVANGFVPDLAAEGTITGKLAASGTLANPTANFDLDWKGAATSQTKRAGLAELAVKASGKFADSKLDFDTVIGGPNSLSLKATGNVAITGTTLGNVTVDAALANIPANIANSFVPNLA
-988 AEGAITGKV
+988 AEGAISGKIS
-997 TASGSLKA
+997 AAGSISA
-1005 PTANFDLAWKNA
+1005 PTADFDLNWKNA
-1017 ATSHTKRAG
+1017 TTSHTKRAG
-1026 LAALDVTASGKFAG
+1026 LAALGVTASGKLA
-1040 DKLDFDAAAS
+1040 DNKLDFDTGIV
-1050 GANNLSLKANGNV
+1050 GANSLSLSATGNV
-1063 DLTGTTVG
+1063 AITGTMLGNVA
-1071 SVKADATLNNIP
+1071 VDAALANVP
-1083 AAIANGFVPDLAAEG
+1083 AKIANSFVPDLAAEG
-1098 AFSGTVAA
+1098 A
-1106 SGSLAAPIAD
+1106 I
-1116 FDLHWQNA
+1116 
-1124 ATSHTKRAGL
+1124 
-1134 TGLEARASGKFADNK
+1134 SGK
-1149 LDFDAAASGANNLSL
+1149 
-1164 KANGNVDITG
+1164 
-1174 TTVGSVKVNATL
+1174 
-1186 DNISVAIANGFVPDL
+1186 
-1201 AAEGALSGTVAASGS
+1201 
-1216 LAAPI
+1216 
-1221 ADFDLHWQNAAT
+1221 
-1233 SHTKRAG
+1233 
-1240 LTGLDATASGKFAD
+1240 
-1254 NKLDFDAVVAGADSL
+1254 
-1269 SLKANGN
+1269 
-1276 VAVTGTTIG
+1276 
-1285 TVAADATL
+1285 
-1293 SNIPASLANSF
+1293 
-1304 VADLAA
+1304 
-1310 EGTVS
+1310 
-1315 GRISAAGSLSA
+1315 ISAAGSLSA
-1326 PTANFDLNW
+1326 PTADFDLNW

-1349 ALDITAS
+1349 AIGVTAS
-1356 GKFADNKL
+1356 GKFAENKL
-1364 DFNAAAGGDQGLSL
+1364 DFNAAVSGDKELSL
-1378 KAMGNV
+1378 NAKGNV
-1384 ALAGTA
+1384 ALAGNT
-1390 IDSVN
+1390 IDSIKL
-1395 VDAEIA
+1395 DAEII
-1401 KLPAALANAFVP
+1401 KLPASLANAFVP

-1419 IISGTLSAAGTPAAP
+1419 TISGTMSAAGTAAAP

-1442 TGAATSHTRS
+1442 TDAATSQTRS

-1464 HLADNKLDFNTNL
+1464 RFADNRLDFDANL
-1477 GGKDGLSLN
+1477 AGQGGLSLK
-1486 AAGNVAISGTSIRNI
+1486 AAGNVAISGTSVRNL

-1516 GFVPGLAAEG
+1516 SFVPGLAAEG

-1552 ATAQTRSSGLSGLS
+1552 ATAQTKSSGLSGLS
-1566 AAVTGKFANDRVDFD
+1566 AAASGKFVNDRVDFD
-1581 ASLAGKDG
+1581 ANLAGKDG
-1589 MLAKAAGG
+1589 VLAKATGG
-1597 ATIAGTAIR
+1597 VTIAGTAIR
-1606 DLSINADIP
+1606 DLSINADIA

-1636 ASAQTSGTP
+1636 ANAVTSGTP

-1666 AGLSRLALA
+1666 AGLARLTLA

-1691 SGGGGIS
+1691 SGSGGIS

-1735 IGAEGTISATAKVT
+1735 IGADGTISATAKAT
-1749 GTLSSPVVDFKVD
+1749 GALSSPVVDFKVD
-1762 WKNAATSQ
+1762 WRNAATSQ
-1770 TKGAGLSPFTIG
+1770 TKGAGLSPLSIG
-1782 ASGKLADNRLTVD
+1782 ASGKLAGNRLTVD
-1795 TNLAGDAGMSLKGG
+1795 TSLAGDAGMSLKGG

-1816 NRALDMRFNGNV
+1816 NRAIDMRFNGNV

-1845 GVAKVDLK
+1845 GVANVNLE

-1865 TVSTSGAKLVDVRR
+1865 TVSTNGAKLVDVRR
-1879 NLAVNNLAATVT
+1879 NLAVNNLTATVT

-1901 LSGNL
+1901 LSGSL
-1906 GGGGTISASGT
+1906 GGGGTISVSGT

-1951 TVGLRGPILSA
+1951 TLGLRGPITNA

-1977 PERLPTSLREIDIRH
+1977 PEKLPTSLREIDIRH

-2006 GERKPGEKSSTIT
+2006 GERKPGEKSSVIT
-2019 LDLEIDAPSQIF
+2019 LDLEIDAPSHIF

-2052 APSVTGGFTMR
+2052 APIVTGGFTMR
-2063 RGRLIILNRRLNFS
+2063 RGRLTILNRRLDFS
-2077 DKSKITFAGD
+2077 DKSRITFVGD

-2093 MEATST
+2093 MEATSS

-2107 DVSGLATDPSITFSS
+2107 DVAGLATDPAITFSS
-2122 SPQLPQDEV
+2122 SPELPQDEV

-2179 FDISTDAKG
+2179 FDVSTDSKG

-2215 AIINLDVGRGVK
+2215 AVINLDVGRGVK
-2227 LRGVAGGNGAGE
+2227 LRGGAGGNGEGE

>member
-1 MQTLAKI
+1 MQMLAKI
-8 VNWIVR
+8 VNWFLRLTAYGVG
-14 VTGYAV
+14 VT
-20 GAILILA
+20 LILA
-27 VAALAIF
+27 VLALAIF
-34 GFTSFGARIVTERI
+34 GFTAFGARIVTEKI

-53 NRDMTIEVREPEGLL
+53 NRDMTITVREPQGLL
-68 TGGLRAAEISLSDTR
+68 TGGLRAAEISISDTR
-83 GVFAEIHGVAI
+83 GVFAEIHGIAI

-108 KRFQIDT
+108 QRFEIEAID
-115 INVLRKP
+115 VLRKP

-132 ENSGGFALPV
+132 ENSGGFSLPIKV
-142 KIDVDHVALPDI
+142 DIDHVALPDI

-161 GRAFALAAN
+161 GRAFALAAE
-170 GSLSADGDGGEAMVN
+170 GSLSANSDGGEAIVN

-199 IAYAPAENRLRLKA
+199 IAYAPAENRLQLKA
-213 ELAEPKGGLLA
+213 QLAEPKGGLLA

-230 DNPAV
+230 DSPAV

-246 DWTGK
+246 DWRGK

-261 AAIEG
+261 AAIEA
-266 RHAIGTDGLHH
+266 RHQISADGLHH

-296 LFAGQT
+296 LFSGQT
-302 NIDLAATFDD
+302 NIDLATTFDNR
-312 HGKLDIQT
+312 GKIDIQT

-333 GALDPAGN
+333 GTLDPAGN

-370 SGLNLALTGEA
+370 SGLNLALTGDA
-381 QTARLS
+381 QAARLNV
-387 LSGSLDSATLP
+387 SGSLDTAALP

-431 ATFAEPNL
+431 MSFAEPNL

-445 PITIAAPLQISPG
+445 PVTIASPLQITPG
-458 DIGFNGTTVESAN
+458 SIGFNGTTIESAN
-471 INGSLNGSYRLAD
+471 INGGLNGSYRLAD
-484 RALTGNVKLSVE
+484 QALTGNVKLTIA
-496 PAALPAAATSRF
+496 PAALPVAVSGRF
-508 DQPILVES
+508 DGPISLES
-516 QVTGTIPSKLALS
+516 QLAGTIPSKFALS
-529 NLVLKSGTLEAAGN
+529 NLVLSSGTLEAAGN
-543 VALDGSMLNADLS
+543 VALDGSKVSADLS

-571 GAGYALRIGG
+571 GAGYALRVGG

-589 ANIKAPSLEIA
+589 ANLKAPSLEMA
-600 DRALADLNIDLWGVA
+600 GRTLGNLNIDLSGVA
-615 DPKAPQGKFAAT
+615 DPKAPQGRIAAT
-627 GTIDGQPLGIN
+627 GTIDGQPIAVN
-638 GDIRSENGKTNIPA
+638 GDINSQDGRIILPA
-652 LTADVGGNRLTG
+652 LTADIGGNRLTG
-664 NLELSPS
+664 NLAFSPS
-671 FTPSGALTFDF
+671 LEPTGALTFDF
-682 PKLGLLAALGG
+682 PNIGGLAALGG

-702 SLGIDSH
+702 SLGVSSDK
-709 DGKIALKLVASGASI
+709 GKIALKLLATGGSI
-724 RRDTLAIAKPD
+724 RRDTLAIVKPE
-735 IDLTVSDLSTLA
+735 IDVTVSDLSALA
-747 ANGTLRA
+747 ANGTVKA
-754 EEVAAGA
+754 DEVNAGTNRLA
-761 NKLGGLSLSF
+761 GLSLGF
-771 TKQQDRT
+771 ARQQNQTD
-778 NFDLDAAYDGN
+778 FDLNATYDGN
-789 PVMADGTI
+789 PVLATGNIQTTDGTI
-797 EMAAGNIGLNLDR
+797 GVNLER
-810 LSASPRNI
+810 FSASPRNI
-818 LIELAAPT
+818 PVELAAPT
-826 RVTVTGGVAN
+826 QVKIVGGAAS
-836 LDGLTLKTG
+836 LSGLTLKTG
-845 AGSVSVTGSAG
+845 TGSVSVTGSAG
-856 ETLKLDAI
+856 ETLKLDADI
-864 IKELPASLV
+864 RELPAALAN
-873 DGFVPNL
+873 GFVPNL
-880 SAGGTISGTIAVTGT
+880 SAGGTISGRIAVTGT

-914 LKGAGLAPL
+914 TKGAGIAPL
-923 GIIASGKFADKK
+923 GIAAGGKFADNR

-940 TIAGADSLL
+940 TISGADGLSLKAAGNVAL
-949 LKTSGDVGLADPT
+949 TNPT
-962 TPVLDIDADILNLP
+962 APVLDIDADILNLP
-976 AQVANGFVSDLA
+976 A
-988 AEGAITGKV
+988 
-997 TASGSLKA
+997 
-1005 PTANFDLAWKNA
+1005 
-1017 ATSHTKRAG
+1017 R
-1026 LAALDVTASGKFAG
+1026 
-1040 DKLDFDAAAS
+1040 
-1050 GANNLSLKANGNV
+1050 
-1063 DLTGTTVG
+1063 
-1071 SVKADATLNNIP
+1071 
-1083 AAIANGFVPDLAAEG
+1083 IANGFVRDLAAKG
-1098 AFSGTVAA
+1098 VITGKLSAA
-1106 SGSLAAPIAD
+1106 GPLSAPVAD
-1116 FDLHWQNA
+1116 FDLDWKGA
-1124 ATSHTKRAGL
+1124 ATSYTKRAGL
-1134 TGLEARASGKFADNK
+1134 TDLAVKASGKFADSK
-1149 LDFDAAASGANNLSL
+1149 LNFDTVISGA
-1164 KANGNVDITG
+1164 D
-1174 TTVGSVKVNATL
+1174 
-1186 DNISVAIANGFVPDL
+1186 
-1201 AAEGALSGTVAASGS
+1201 
-1216 LAAPI
+1216 
-1221 ADFDLHWQNAAT
+1221 
-1233 SHTKRAG
+1233 R
-1240 LTGLDATASGKFAD
+1240 
-1254 NKLDFDAVVAGADSL
+1254 L

-1276 VAVTGTTIG
+1276 VAVTGTAIG
-1285 TVAADATL
+1285 NVKVDATL
-1293 SNIPASLANSF
+1293 TNVPASIANSF

-1310 EGTVS
+1310 EGAISGTV
-1315 GRISAAGSLSA
+1315 SAAGSLAA
-1326 PTANFDLNW
+1326 PTANFDLAW
-1335 KDAATSHTKRAGLA
+1335 RDAATSHTKRAGLA
-1349 ALDITAS
+1349 ALGLTAS

-1364 DFNAAAGGDQGLSL
+1364 DFNAAASGKDGLSL
-1378 KAMGNV
+1378 KSTGSV
-1384 ALAGTA
+1384 ALAGTTVET
-1390 IDSVN
+1390 IK

-1401 KLPAALANAFVP
+1401 RIPASLANAFVP

-1419 IISGTLSAAGTPAAP
+1419 TISGMLSAAGTPAAP
-1434 KADFKLDW
+1434 NADFKLAW
-1442 TGAATSHTRS
+1442 TDAATSHTRS
-1452 AHLSGLALAASG
+1452 ARLSGLALAASG
-1464 HLADNKLDFNTNL
+1464 HFADNRLDFDADL
-1477 GGKDGLSLN
+1477 GGKDGLSLK
-1486 AAGNVAISGTSIRNI
+1486 AKGNVATSGTSVRKL
-1501 DVKADLANLPAGLAN
+1501 DVKADLANLPAALAN

-1566 AAVTGKFANDRVDFD
+1566 AAASGKYADDRVDFD

-1589 MLAKAAGG
+1589 VLAKATGG
-1597 ATIAGTAIR
+1597 VTIAGTAIR
-1606 DLSINADIP
+1606 DLSVNADIP

-1636 ASAQTSGTP
+1636 ANAITSGTP
-1645 ADPIVDFKLN
+1645 ENPIVDFKLD

-1691 SGGGGIS
+1691 SGSGGIA
-1698 LKAAGNLSIAGTTI
+1698 LKAAGNLSIAGTSI
-1712 RSIDVTANAAN
+1712 RAVDVTANATN
-1723 VPAAIA
+1723 VPAGIA

-1735 IGAEGTISATAKVT
+1735 LGAEGAVTATAKAT
-1749 GTLSSPVVDFKVD
+1749 GALSAPSVDFKVD

-1782 ASGKLADNRLTVD
+1782 ASGKLAGNRLTID

-1809 GSVVISG
+1809 GSVVITG
-1816 NRALDMRFNGNV
+1816 NRALDMRFNGNL

-1838 QQGFVAD
+1838 QQGLVAD
-1845 GVAKVDLK
+1845 GVATVNLE

-1865 TVSTSGAKLVDVRR
+1865 TVATNGAKLVDVRR
-1879 NLAVNNLAATVT
+1879 NLAVNNLAATIS

-1901 LSGNL
+1901 LSGSL

-1951 TVGLRGPILSA
+1951 TVVLRGPIMNS

-1977 PERLPTSLREIDIRH
+1977 PEKLPTSLREIDIRH

-2006 GERKPGEKSSTIT
+2006 GERKPSEKSSTIT
-2019 LDLEIDAPSQIF
+2019 LDLEIDAPSHIF
-2031 VRGRGI
+2031 ARGRGI
-2037 DAELGGLV
+2037 DAELGGKV

-2052 APSVTGGFTMR
+2052 APIVTGGFTMR
-2063 RGRLIILNRRLNFS
+2063 RGRLTILNRRLDFT
-2077 DKSKITFAGD
+2077 DKSRITFAGD

-2099 SGTTTLTV
+2099 SGSTTLTV
-2107 DVSGLATDPSITFSS
+2107 DVAGLATDPAITFSS

-2179 FDISTDAKG
+2179 LDISTDSKG

-2208 GGSAGAK
+2208 GGAAGAK

-2227 LRGVAGGNGAGE
+2227 LRGAAGGNGAGE
-2239 AGIVYEREY
+2239 AGVVYEREY

>member
-1 MQTLAKI
+1 MQTLTKI
-8 VNWIVR
+8 VNWVVR
-14 VTGYAV
+14 LTGYVV
-20 GAILILA
+20 GATLILA
-27 VAALAIF
+27 VVALAIF

-53 NRDMTIEVREPEGLL
+53 NRDMTIEVREPQGLL
-68 TGGLRAAEISLSDTR
+68 TGGLRAAEISISDTR

-108 KRFQIDT
+108 KHFEIEA

-122 VRTLPSRPGA
+122 IRTLPSRPEA
-132 ENSGGFALPV
+132 ENSGGFSLPIKV
-142 KIDVDHVALPDI
+142 DIDRIALPDI
-154 KLAEAFA
+154 KLAAPLA
-161 GRAFALAAN
+161 GRAFALAAE
-170 GSLSADGDGGEAMVN
+170 GSLSANGDGGEAVVN

-190 VPDARLTAD
+190 VPDARLAAD
-199 IAYAPAENRLRLKA
+199 IAFAPAENRLRLKA
-213 ELAEPKGGLLA
+213 QLSEPKGGLLA

-230 DNPAV
+230 DSPAV

-246 DWTGK
+246 DWKGK
-251 VQAAL
+251 LQAAL

-261 AAIEG
+261 AAIEA
-266 RHAIGTDGLHH
+266 RHQITEDGLHH

-286 SSLLPAAFRP
+286 SSLLPSAFRP

-302 NIDLAATFDD
+302 NIDLATTFDN
-312 HGKLDIQT
+312 HGKIDIQT

-333 GALDPAGN
+333 GTLDPAGN

-370 SGLNLALTGEA
+370 SGLSLALTGDA
-381 QTARLS
+381 QTARLNV
-387 LSGSLDSATLP
+387 SGSLDTATLP

-445 PITIAAPLQISPG
+445 PITIASPLQISPSG
-458 DIGFNGTTVESAN
+458 IGFNGTTVESAN
-471 INGSLNGSYRLAD
+471 INGGLNGSYRLTD
-484 RALTGNVKLSVE
+484 QALTGNLKLTIN
-496 PAALPAAATSRF
+496 PAALPAAATGRF
-508 DQPILVES
+508 DGPISLES
-516 QVTGTIPSKLALS
+516 QVVGTIPSKFALS

-543 VALDGSMLNADLS
+543 VALDGGILNADLS

-563 KLMTGASG
+563 KLIPGASG
-571 GAGYALRIGG
+571 GAGYALRVGG

-589 ANIKAPSLEIA
+589 ANLKAPSLKIA
-600 DRALADLNIDLWGVA
+600 DRVLGNLNIDLSGLA
-615 DPKAPQGKFAAT
+615 DPKAPQGRIAAT
-627 GTIDGQPLGIN
+627 GTIDGQPIGIN
-638 GDIRSENGKTNIPA
+638 GDIRSQDGKTSIPA
-652 LTADVGGNRLTG
+652 LTADIGGNRLTG
-664 NLELSPS
+664 SVEFSSSLEP
-671 FTPSGALTFDF
+671 TGALTFDF
-682 PKLGLLAALGG
+682 PNIGLLAALGG

-702 SLGIDSH
+702 SLGVSS
-709 DGKIALKLVASGASI
+709 DGGRIALKLLATGGSI
-724 RRDTLAIAKPD
+724 RRETLAIVKPD
-735 IDLTVSDLSTLA
+735 IDVTVSDLKALS
-747 ANGTLRA
+747 ANGTVKA
-754 EEVAAGA
+754 EEVSAGTNRLA
-761 NKLGGLSLSF
+761 GLSLDF
-771 TKQQDRT
+771 TKQQDHT
-778 NFDLDAAYDGN
+778 DFDLDAAYDGN
-789 PVMADGTI
+789 PVL
-797 EMAAGNIGLNLDR
+797 AAGNIEAAGGTMHLNLDR
-810 LSASPRNI
+810 FSASPRNI
-818 LIELAAPT
+818 PIELAAPT
-826 RVTVTGGVAN
+826 QVAIGGGAASLN
-836 LDGLTLKTG
+836 GLTLKTG
-845 AGSVSVTGSAG
+845 TGSVTVTGSAG
-856 ETLKLDAI
+856 ETLKIDADI
-864 IKELPASLV
+864 RELPAALAN
-873 DGFVPNL
+873 GFVPNL

-895 PAAPIADFKL
+895 PAAPVADFKL

-914 LKGAGLAPL
+914 TKGAGLAPL
-923 GIIASGKFADKK
+923 GITAVGKFADNK

-940 TIAGADSLL
+940 TVGSNDGLSLKAAGN
-949 LKTSGDVGLADPT
+949 VVLADPKA
-962 TPVLDIDADILNLP
+962 PVLDVRADILNLP
-976 AQVANGFVSDLA
+976 ARVANGFVPDLA
-988 AEGAITGKV
+988 AEGTITGKLA
-997 TASGSLKA
+997 ASGSLANPTANFDLDWKSAATSHTKRAGLADLAVKASGKFADSKLDFDTVIGGANSLSLKANGNVAITGTTIGNVTVDAALANVPANIANSFVPDLASEGAISGTVSASGSLSA
-1005 PTANFDLAWKNA
+1005 PTANFDLDWKDA

-1026 LAALDVTASGKFAG
+1026 LAALGV
-1040 DKLDFDAAAS
+1040 
-1050 GANNLSLKANGNV
+1050 
-1063 DLTGTTVG
+1063 
-1071 SVKADATLNNIP
+1071 
-1083 AAIANGFVPDLAAEG
+1083 
-1098 AFSGTVAA
+1098 
-1106 SGSLAAPIAD
+1106 
-1116 FDLHWQNA
+1116 
-1124 ATSHTKRAGL
+1124 
-1134 TGLEARASGKFADNK
+1134 
-1149 LDFDAAASGANNLSL
+1149 
-1164 KANGNVDITG
+1164 
-1174 TTVGSVKVNATL
+1174 
-1186 DNISVAIANGFVPDL
+1186 
-1201 AAEGALSGTVAASGS
+1201 
-1216 LAAPI
+1216 
-1221 ADFDLHWQNAAT
+1221 
-1233 SHTKRAG
+1233 
-1240 LTGLDATASGKFAD
+1240 TASGKFAD
-1254 NKLDFDAVVAGADSL
+1254 NKLDFNAAVSGDKDL
-1269 SLKANGN
+1269 SLKAMGN
-1276 VAVTGTTIG
+1276 VALAGTAIDSIK
-1285 TVAADATL
+1285 VDAALANVPA
-1293 SNIPASLANSF
+1293 NIANSF

-1310 EGTVS
+1310 AGAIS
-1315 GRISAAGSLSA
+1315 GKISASGSLSA
-1326 PTANFDLNW
+1326 PSADFDLNW

-1349 ALDITAS
+1349 ALGVAAS

-1364 DFNAAAGGDQGLSL
+1364 DFNAAVSGDKDFSL

-1390 IDSVN
+1390 IDSIK
-1395 VDAEIA
+1395 VDAEIV
-1401 KLPAALANAFVP
+1401 KLPASLANAFVP

-1419 IISGTLSAAGTPAAP
+1419 TISGTVSAAGTPAAP

-1442 TGAATSHTRS
+1442 TDAATSQTRS
-1452 AHLSGLALAASG
+1452 ARLSGLALAASG
-1464 HLADNKLDFNTNL
+1464 RFADNRLDFDANL
-1477 GGKDGLSLN
+1477 GGQDGLSLK
-1486 AAGNVAISGTSIRNI
+1486 AAGNVAISGTSVRNL

-1552 ATAQTRSSGLSGLS
+1552 ATAQTKSSGLSGLS
-1566 AAVTGKFANDRVDFD
+1566 AAASGKFANDRVDFD
-1581 ASLAGKDG
+1581 ANLAGKDG
-1589 MLAKAAGG
+1589 VLAKATGG
-1597 ATIAGTAIR
+1597 VTIAGTAIR

-1636 ASAQTSGTP
+1636 ASATTSGTP
-1645 ADPIVDFKLN
+1645 ANPIVDFKLD

-1681 GDRLDFDADL
+1681 GDRLDFDANL
-1691 SGGGGIS
+1691 TGGGGIA
-1698 LKAAGNLSIAGTTI
+1698 LKAAGNLSIAGTSI
-1712 RSIDVTANAAN
+1712 RSVDVTANATN
-1723 VPAAIA
+1723 VPAGIA

-1735 IGAEGTISATAKVT
+1735 LAAEGAVSATVKAT
-1749 GTLSSPVVDFKVD
+1749 GALSAPSVDFKVD

-1770 TKGAGLSPFTIG
+1770 TKGAGLSPFSIG
-1782 ASGKLADNRLTVD
+1782 ASGKLAGNKLTVD
-1795 TNLAGDAGMSLKGG
+1795 TSLAGDAGMSLKGG
-1809 GSVVISG
+1809 GSVVITG
-1816 NRALDMRFNGNV
+1816 ARAMDMRFTGNL

-1838 QQGFVAD
+1838 QQGLVAD
-1845 GVAKVDLK
+1845 GVATVNLQ

-1865 TVSTSGAKLVDVRR
+1865 TVSTNGAKLVDVRR
-1879 NLAVNNLAATVT
+1879 NMAVNNLTATVT
-1891 FNGNQAVISR
+1891 FNGSQAVISR
-1901 LSGNL
+1901 LTGNL

-1951 TVGLRGPILSA
+1951 TVGLRGPITNA

-1977 PERLPTSLREIDIRH
+1977 PEKLPTSLREIDIRH

-2006 GERKPGEKSSTIT
+2006 GERKPGEKSSVIT
-2019 LDLEIDAPSQIF
+2019 LDLEIDAPSHIF

-2052 APSVTGGFTMR
+2052 APIVTGGFTMR
-2063 RGRLIILNRRLNFS
+2063 RGRMTILNRRLDFS
-2077 DKSKITFAGD
+2077 DKSRITFAGD
-2087 LTPALD
+2087 MTPALD
-2093 MEATST
+2093 MEATSA
-2099 SGTTTLTV
+2099 SGSTTLTV
-2107 DVSGLATDPSITFSS
+2107 DVAGLATDPAITFSS
-2122 SPQLPQDEV
+2122 SPELPQDEV
-2131 LAQLIFGQSMSK
+2131 LAQMIFGQSMSK

-2179 FDISTDAKG
+2179 FDVSTDSKG

-2215 AIINLDVGRGVK
+2215 AVINLDVGRGVK
-2227 LRGVAGGNGAGE
+2227 LRGGAGGNGEGE

>member
-8 VNWIVR
+8 VNWVVR
-14 VTGYAV
+14 LTGYVV
-20 GAILILA
+20 GATLILA
-27 VAALAIF
+27 IVALAIF
-34 GFTSFGARIVTERI
+34 GFTSFGARIVTEKI

-53 NRDMTIEVREPEGLL
+53 NRDMTIEVREPQGLL
-68 TGGLRAAEISLSDTR
+68 TGGLRAAEISISDTR

-108 KRFQIDT
+108 KRFEIEA

-122 VRTLPSRPGA
+122 VRTLPSRPKA
-132 ENSGGFALPV
+132 ENSGGFSLPIKV
-142 KIDVDHVALPDI
+142 DVDRIALPDI
-154 KLAEAFA
+154 KLAAPLA
-161 GRAFALAAN
+161 GRAFALAAE
-170 GSLSADGDGGEAMVN
+170 GSLSANGDGGEAVVN

-190 VPDARLTAD
+190 VPDARLAAD
-199 IAYAPAENRLRLKA
+199 IAFAPAENRLRLKA
-213 ELAEPKGGLLA
+213 QLSEPKGGLLA

-230 DNPAV
+230 DSPAV

-246 DWTGK
+246 DWKGK
-251 VQAAL
+251 LQAAL

-261 AAIEG
+261 AAIEA
-266 RHAIGTDGLHH
+266 RHQITEDGLHH

-286 SSLLPAAFRP
+286 SSLLPSAFRP

-302 NIDLAATFDD
+302 NIDLATTFDN
-312 HGKLDIQT
+312 HGKIDIQT

-333 GALDPAGN
+333 GTLDPAGN

-370 SGLNLALTGEA
+370 SGLNLALTGDA
-381 QTARLS
+381 QAARLNV
-387 LSGSLDSATLP
+387 SGSLDTATLP

-445 PITIAAPLQISPG
+445 PITIASPLQISPSG
-458 DIGFNGTTVESAN
+458 IGFNGTTVESAN
-471 INGSLNGSYRLAD
+471 INGGLNGSYRLTD
-484 RALTGNVKLSVE
+484 QALTGNLKLTIN
-496 PAALPAAATSRF
+496 PAALPAAATGRF
-508 DQPILVES
+508 DGPISLES
-516 QVTGTIPSKLALS
+516 QVVGTIPSKFALS

-543 VALDGSMLNADLS
+543 VALDGGILNADLS

-563 KLMTGASG
+563 KLIPGASG
-571 GAGYALRIGG
+571 GAGYALRVGG

-589 ANIKAPSLEIA
+589 ANLKAPSLKIA
-600 DRALADLNIDLWGVA
+600 DRVLGNLNIDLSGLA
-615 DPKAPQGKFAAT
+615 DPKAPQGRIAAT
-627 GTIDGQPLGIN
+627 GTIDGQPIGMN
-638 GDIRSENGKTNIPA
+638 GDIRSQDGKTSIPA
-652 LTADVGGNRLTG
+652 LTADIGGNRLTG
-664 NLELSPS
+664 NVEFSSSLEP
-671 FTPSGALTFDF
+671 TGALTFDF
-682 PKLGLLAALGG
+682 PNIGLLAALGG

-702 SLGIDSH
+702 SLGVSS
-709 DGKIALKLVASGASI
+709 DGGRIALKLLATGGSI
-724 RRDTLAIAKPD
+724 RRDTLAIVKPD
-735 IDLTVSDLSTLA
+735 IDVTVSDLKALA
-747 ANGTLRA
+747 ANGTVKA
-754 EEVAAGA
+754 EEVSAGTNRLA
-761 NKLGGLSLSF
+761 GLSLDF
-771 TKQQDRT
+771 TKQQDHT
-778 NFDLDAAYDGN
+778 DFDLDAAYDGN
-789 PVMADGTI
+789 PVL
-797 EMAAGNIGLNLDR
+797 AAGNVEATDGTMHLNLDR
-810 LSASPRNI
+810 FSASPRNI
-818 LIELAAPT
+818 PIELAAPT
-826 RVTVTGGVAN
+826 QVSIGGGAARLN
-836 LDGLTLKTG
+836 GLTLKTG
-845 AGSVSVTGSAG
+845 TGSLTVTGSAG
-856 ETLKLDAI
+856 ETLKIDADI
-864 IKELPASLV
+864 RELPAALAN
-873 DGFVPNL
+873 GFVPNL
-880 SAGGTISGTIAVTGT
+880 SAGGTISGTVAVTGT
-895 PAAPIADFKL
+895 PAAPVADFKL

-914 LKGAGLAPL
+914 TKGAGLAPL
-923 GIIASGKFADKK
+923 GITAGGKFADNK

-940 TIAGADSLL
+940 TVGSNDGLSLRAAGNVAL
-949 LKTSGDVGLADPT
+949 TDPKA
-962 TPVLDIDADILNLP
+962 PVLDVDADILNLP
-976 AQVANGFVSDLA
+976 A
-988 AEGAITGKV
+988 
-997 TASGSLKA
+997 
-1005 PTANFDLAWKNA
+1005 
-1017 ATSHTKRAG
+1017 R
-1026 LAALDVTASGKFAG
+1026 
-1040 DKLDFDAAAS
+1040 
-1050 GANNLSLKANGNV
+1050 
-1063 DLTGTTVG
+1063 
-1071 SVKADATLNNIP
+1071 
-1083 AAIANGFVPDLAAEG
+1083 IANGFVPDLAAEG
-1098 AFSGTVAA
+1098 TITGKLAA
-1106 SGSLAAPIAD
+1106 SGSLANPTAN
-1116 FDLHWQNA
+1116 FDLDWKSA
-1124 ATSHTKRAGL
+1124 ATSHTRRAGL
-1134 TGLEARASGKFADNK
+1134 AELAVKASGKFADSK
-1149 LDFDAAASGANNLSL
+1149 LDFDTVIGGAN
-1164 KANGNVDITG
+1164 
-1174 TTVGSVKVNATL
+1174 
-1186 DNISVAIANGFVPDL
+1186 
-1201 AAEGALSGTVAASGS
+1201 
-1216 LAAPI
+1216 
-1221 ADFDLHWQNAAT
+1221 
-1233 SHTKRAG
+1233 
-1240 LTGLDATASGKFAD
+1240 
-1254 NKLDFDAVVAGADSL
+1254 SL

-1276 VAVTGTTIG
+1276 VAITGTTIG
-1285 TVAADATL
+1285 NVKVDAALANVPA
-1293 SNIPASLANSF
+1293 NIANSF
-1304 VADLAA
+1304 VPDLAA
-1310 EGTVS
+1310 EGAVS
-1315 GRISAAGSLSA
+1315 GKISASGSLSA

-1349 ALDITAS
+1349 AIGVTAS
-1356 GKFADNKL
+1356 GKFAENKL
-1364 DFNAAAGGDQGLSL
+1364 DFNAAVSGDKDLSL

-1390 IDSVN
+1390 IDSIK

-1401 KLPAALANAFVP
+1401 KLPVSLANAFVP

-1419 IISGTLSAAGTPAAP
+1419 TISGTLSAAGTPAAP

-1442 TGAATSHTRS
+1442 TDAATSQTRS
-1452 AHLSGLALAASG
+1452 ARLSGLALAASG
-1464 HLADNKLDFNTNL
+1464 RFADNRLDFDANL
-1477 GGKDGLSLN
+1477 GGKDGLSLK
-1486 AAGNVAISGTSIRNI
+1486 AAGNVAISGTSVRNL

-1552 ATAQTRSSGLSGLS
+1552 ATAQTKSSGLSGLS
-1566 AAVTGKFANDRVDFD
+1566 AAASGKFANDRVDFD
-1581 ASLAGKDG
+1581 ANLTGKDG
-1589 MLAKAAGG
+1589 VLAKATGG
-1597 ATIAGTAIR
+1597 VTIAGTAIR

-1636 ASAQTSGTP
+1636 ASAVTSGTP
-1645 ADPIVDFKLN
+1645 ANPIVDFKLD

-1681 GDRLDFDADL
+1681 GDRLDFDAAL
-1691 SGGGGIS
+1691 NGSGGIA
-1698 LKAAGNLSIAGTTI
+1698 LKATGNLAIAGT
-1712 RSIDVTANAAN
+1712 SIKSLDVTANTAN
-1723 VPAAIA
+1723 LPAGIA

-1735 IGAEGTISATAKVT
+1735 LAAEGAVSATAKAT
-1749 GTLSSPVVDFKVD
+1749 GALSAPSVDFKID

-1770 TKGAGLSPFTIG
+1770 TKGAGLSPFSIG
-1782 ASGKLADNRLTVD
+1782 ASGKLAGNKLTVD
-1795 TNLAGDAGMSLKGG
+1795 TSLAGDAGMSLKGG
-1809 GSVVISG
+1809 GSVVITG
-1816 NRALDMRFNGNV
+1816 NRAIDMRFNGNL

-1838 QQGFVAD
+1838 QQGLVAD
-1845 GVAKVDLK
+1845 GVATVNLQ

-1865 TVSTSGAKLVDVRR
+1865 TVSTNGAKIVDVRR
-1879 NLAVNNLAATVT
+1879 NMAVNNLTATVT
-1891 FNGNQAVISR
+1891 FNGSQAVISR
-1901 LSGNL
+1901 LTGNL

-1951 TVGLRGPILSA
+1951 TVGLRGPITNA

-1977 PERLPTSLREIDIRH
+1977 PEKLPTSLREIDIRH

-2006 GERKPGEKSSTIT
+2006 GEQKPGEKSSVIT
-2019 LDLEIDAPSQIF
+2019 LDLEIDAPSHIF

-2052 APSVTGGFTMR
+2052 APIVTGGFTMR
-2063 RGRLIILNRRLNFS
+2063 RGRMTILNRRLDFS
-2077 DKSKITFAGD
+2077 DKSRITFAGD
-2087 LTPALD
+2087 MTPALD
-2093 MEATST
+2093 MEATSA
-2099 SGTTTLTV
+2099 SGSTTLTV
-2107 DVSGLATDPSITFSS
+2107 DVAGLATDPAITFSS
-2122 SPQLPQDEV
+2122 SPELPQDEV

-2179 FDISTDAKG
+2179 FDVSTDSKG

-2215 AIINLDVGRGVK
+2215 AVINLDVGRGVK
-2227 LRGVAGGNGAGE
+2227 LRGGAGGNGEGE

>member
-14 VTGYAV
+14 VTAYAV

-83 GVFAEIHGVAI
+83 GVFAEIHGVTI

-108 KRFQIDT
+108 ERFQIET

-122 VRTLPSRPGA
+122 VRTLPSRPSA
-132 ENSGGFALPV
+132 ENSGGFTLPV
-142 KIDVDHVALPDI
+142 KIDVDRVALPDI
-154 KLAEAFA
+154 KLAESFA
-161 GRAFALAAN
+161 GRAFALAAE
-170 GSLSADGDGGEAMVN
+170 GSLAADGDGGEAMIN

-199 IAYAPAENRLRLKA
+199 IAYAPAENRLQLKA
-213 ELAEPKGGLLA
+213 QLAEPKGGLLV

-230 DNPAV
+230 GNPAV

-251 VQAAL
+251 MQAAL

-266 RHAIGTDGLHH
+266 RHSIAPDGLHH

-312 HGKLDIQT
+312 RGKIDIQT

-370 SGLNLALTGEA
+370 SGLNLALTGDA
-381 QTARLS
+381 QTARLNV
-387 LSGSLDSATLP
+387 SGSLDSATLP

-408 AKSDA
+408 AKSDS
-413 FNLAARSGSV
+413 FNLASRSGSV

-445 PITIAAPLQISPG
+445 PITIASPLQISPG
-458 DIGFNGTTVESAN
+458 GIGFNGTTVESAN

-484 RALTGNVKLSVE
+484 RALTGNVKVIIE
-496 PAALPAAATSRF
+496 PTALPAAATSRF
-508 DQPILVES
+508 DQPISLES
-516 QVTGTIPSKLALS
+516 QVTGTIPSRFALS

-543 VALDGSMLNADLS
+543 VALDGTMLNADLS

-563 KLMTGASG
+563 KLVAGASG
-571 GAGYALRIGG
+571 GAGYALRVGG
-581 ELPAISVT
+581 ELPAVSVT
-589 ANIKAPSLEIA
+589 ANVKTPSLEIA
-600 DRALADLNIDLWGVA
+600 DRRFVNLNIDLSGIA

-627 GTIDGQPLGIN
+627 GTIDGQPIGIN
-638 GDIRSENGKTNIPA
+638 GDIRSANGRTTIPA
-652 LTADVGGNRLTG
+652 LTADIGGNRLTG

-671 FTPSGALTFDF
+671 LTPSGALTFDF
-682 PKLGLLAALGG
+682 PRIGLLAALGG

-702 SLGIDSH
+702 SIGIDS
-709 DGKIALKLVASGASI
+709 DGGRIAVKLIASGASI
-724 RRDTLAIAKPD
+724 RRDTLAIVKPD
-735 IDLTVSDLSTLA
+735 IDLTVSDLSALA
-747 ANGTLRA
+747 ANGTVRA
-754 EEVAAGA
+754 EELAAGA

-771 TKQQDRT
+771 SKQQDRT
-778 NFDLDAAYDGN
+778 DFDLDATYDGN
-789 PVMADGTI
+789 PVL
-797 EMAAGNIGLNLDR
+797 AAGNIEPGGGAVDLNLDR
-810 LSASPRNI
+810 FSASPRNI
-818 LIELAAPT
+818 SVELAAPT
-826 RVTVTGGVAN
+826 QVTIGGGVAN
-836 LDGLTLKTG
+836 LNGMTVRTG
-845 AGSVSVTGSAG
+845 TGTVSVTGTAG
-856 ETLKLDAI
+856 ETLKLDAV
-864 IKELPASLV
+864 IKELPAALAN
-873 DGFVPNL
+873 GFVPNL
-880 SAGGTISGTIAVTGT
+880 SAGGTISGTVAVTGT

-914 LKGAGLAPL
+914 TKGAGLAPL
-923 GIIASGKFADKK
+923 GIVASGKFADKK

-940 TIAGADSLL
+940 TIGGADGLSL
-949 LKTSGDVGLADPT
+949 KAAGDVALADPT
-962 TPVLDIDADILNLP
+962 APVFDIDADILNLP
-976 AQVANGFVSDLA
+976 AHVANGFVSDLA

-997 TASGSLKA
+997 TASGSPKA
-1005 PTANFDLAWKNA
+1005 PTANFDLAWKSA
-1017 ATSHTKRAG
+1017 ATNHTKRAG
-1026 LAALDVTASGKFAG
+1026 LAGLDVAASGKFA
-1040 DKLDFDAAAS
+1040 DNKLDFDAAAS
-1050 GANNLSLKANGNV
+1050 GAGNLSLKANGNV
-1063 DLTGTTVG
+1063 DITGTTIGAVR
-1071 SVKADATLNNIP
+1071 VDATLTNIP
-1083 AAIANGFVPDLAAEG
+1083 AAIANSFVPDLAAEG
-1098 AFSGTVAA
+1098 ALSGTVAV
-1106 SGSLAAPIAD
+1106 SGSLAAPTAD

-1134 TGLEARASGKFADNK
+1134 AGLGVTASGNFADNK
-1149 LDFDAAASGANNLSL
+1149 LDFDAA
-1164 KANGNVDITG
+1164 
-1174 TTVGSVKVNATL
+1174 
-1186 DNISVAIANGFVPDL
+1186 
-1201 AAEGALSGTVAASGS
+1201 
-1216 LAAPI
+1216 
-1221 ADFDLHWQNAAT
+1221 
-1233 SHTKRAG
+1233 
-1240 LTGLDATASGKFAD
+1240 
-1254 NKLDFDAVVAGADSL
+1254 VAGADSL

-1276 VAVTGTTIG
+1276 LAITGTAIS

-1293 SNIPASLANSF
+1293 SDIPASLANGF
-1304 VADLAA
+1304 VAGLAA
-1310 EGTVS
+1310 EGAVS
-1315 GRISAAGSLSA
+1315 GKVSAAGSLSA

-1349 ALDITAS
+1349 ALGITAA
-1356 GKFADNKL
+1356 GKFIDNKL
-1364 DFNAAAGGDQGLSL
+1364 DFNAAASGDQGLSL
-1378 KAMGNV
+1378 NAIGNV

-1390 IDSVN
+1390 IDSVK
-1395 VDAEIA
+1395 VDAEVA

-1419 IISGTLSAAGTPAAP
+1419 TISGTVSAAGTPAAP
-1434 KADFKLDW
+1434 QADFKLSW
-1442 TGAATSHTRS
+1442 TDAATSHTRS
-1452 AHLSGLALAASG
+1452 AHLSGLALVASG
-1464 HLADNKLDFNTNL
+1464 HLADNKLDFNANL
-1477 GGKDGLSLN
+1477 GGQDGLSLN
-1486 AAGNVAISGTSIRNI
+1486 AVGNVAISGVSVRNL
-1501 DVKADLANLPAGLAN
+1501 DVKADLANLPAALAN
-1516 GFVPGLAAEG
+1516 GFVPGLGAEG
-1526 TVSGTASAS
+1526 MVSGTASAS

-1552 ATAQTRSSGLSGLS
+1552 STAQTRSSGLSGLS
-1566 AAVTGKFANDRVDFD
+1566 AAASGKFANDRVDFD

-1589 MLAKAAGG
+1589 VVAKATGG
-1597 ATIAGTAIR
+1597 AVIAGNAIR
-1606 DLSINADIP
+1606 DLSVNADIP
-1615 ALPANIANAFVP
+1615 ALPASIANAFVP

-1691 SGGGGIS
+1691 SGSGGIS

-1735 IGAEGTISATAKVT
+1735 IGAEGTISATAKAT
-1749 GTLSSPVVDFKVD
+1749 GALSSPVVDFKVD

-1770 TKGAGLSPFTIG
+1770 TKGAGLAPLSVG
-1782 ASGKLADNRLTVD
+1782 ASGKLAGGRLTLD
-1795 TNLAGDAGMSLKGG
+1795 TSLAGDAGMSLKGG

-1816 NRALDMRFNGNV
+1816 NRAIDMRFNGNV

-1845 GVAKVDLK
+1845 GVAKVDLE

-1891 FNGNQAVISR
+1891 FNGQQAVISR
-1901 LSGNL
+1901 LNGNL
-1906 GGGGTISASGT
+1906 GGGGTISVSGT

-1951 TVGLRGPILSA
+1951 TLGLRGPIMSA
-1962 TLSGK
+1962 TLSGR

-1977 PERLPTSLREIDIRH
+1977 PEKLPTSLSQIDIRH
-1992 KNAPRAVLAQLRDD
+1992 KNAPRAVLAQLRDE
-2006 GERKPGEKSSTIT
+2006 GERKPGEKSSVLT

-2037 DAELGGLV
+2037 DAELGGRV

-2052 APSVTGGFTMR
+2052 APIVTGGFTMR
-2063 RGRLIILNRRLNFS
+2063 RGRLTILNRRLNFS

-2179 FDISTDAKG
+2179 FDVSTDEKG

-2227 LRGVAGGNGAGE
+2227 LRGAAGGNGAGE